1 MRNKHLLPLSLVATV
16 ALTVMP
22 NTGLANNMANDGTN
36 VNEANNYTQLNNNA
50 HLQQR
55 KDSVVEKGSDRGIM
69 LNAKSTTEPRQVE
82 IGLPMNYTAVM
93 FNGLPSVFYFWPN
106 TTSNHWRGEQLLAG
120 QGLQNISTTAIKFG
134 EIGYGVDSYME
145 RGGEKFKGKLKY
157 QTNIYG
163 AQNFDLNLSGKLAK
177 KTYFTLSA
185 YQNFDPGSMDLKFTN
200 FIDRAQFYTAGLTH
214 LFNNDRG
221 RISVFY
227 KYNVTHPLT
236 SLANY
241 APFTYDGDGKVS
253 ELKGFRMGRD
263 SYLPVDGMMQYRDVK
278 TGELV
283 TDNLYDIIKTRT
295 HEGTALLDYDFGN
308 NLTLA
313 VKAKFS
319 HSKGHSG
326 DQLTMGF
333 YEDADATYADNGEQF
348 HGTIQRRLSQ
358 INAFC
363 VKDAMLIAELQK
375 KTANHNWAFG
385 VNELYSNIDYAR
397 STTQYYHEVAPN
409 PRKLIYNGQEYA
421 NLNGSSEYDKGFEN
435 KLAAYVTDTWRVS
448 PSFRMGYG
456 ARLELF
462 NIGVDY
468 IGDSRFT
475 DFYIGAKYN
484 DADGN
489 QKTVA
494 TTHHTNTGLNYAVSV
509 SPTYNITHNFGL
521 TGEINFLQ
529 QYRHLEAYSGKTLP
543 YYNHRPF
550 ILGRAGIFYNSK
562 FVNLV
567 SAFTYARRTNDYS
580 RLTVM
585 SENPNEDPV
594 MVGASSGIQT
604 MGWTTDAMFTP
615 FKGFKFHAMFTY
627 QNPKYTGYKFE
638 AFNKTYDFS
647 DKIVTKQSKIIIEL
661 DPNYT
666 YDRFNIWAS
675 FRYYSKQYANVG
687 NSVYFNGRW
696 ETFAGAS
703 YKANKMLTFNV
714 NVVNFLNQRGAQGT
728 IPGSEL
734 ITDGSQYAGTVMAGN
749 YIRPFTVEFGAKLNF

>member
-1 MRNKHLLPLSLVATV
+1 MKHNKLLLPTFLVA
-16 ALTVMP
+16 AS
-22 NTGLANNMANDGTN
+22 LATTLPVHADTLLKAYAAVEDSTKTEGNDHG
-36 VNEANNYTQLNNNA
+36 V
-50 HLQQR
+50 
-55 KDSVVEKGSDRGIM
+55 M
-69 LNAKSTTEPRQVE
+69 LNAKDATEPRQVE
-82 IGLPMNYTAVM
+82 IGLPMSYTAV
-93 FNGLPSVFYFWPN
+93 SVDGVPAVYYYWPN

-145 RGGEKFKGKLKY
+145 RGGEKFKGKVKY
-157 QTNIYG
+157 QTNTYG
-163 AQNFDLNLSGKLAK
+163 AQNFDMNLSGKLAK
-177 KTYFTLSA
+177 KTYFTLST

-200 FIDRAQFYTAGLTH
+200 YIDRAQFYTAGLTR

-221 RISVFY
+221 RFSVFY

-236 SLANY
+236 TLANY

-253 ELKGFRMGRD
+253 ELNGFRMGRD
-263 SYLPVDGMMQYRDVK
+263 SYLPVDGTMQYRDVK

-283 TDNLYDIIKTRT
+283 TNNLYDIIKTRT
-295 HEGTALLDYDFGN
+295 HEATALLDYDFGN

-333 YEDADATYADNGEQF
+333 YEDADATYADNGDAF

-363 VKDAMLIAELQK
+363 VKDAMFIAELQK

-385 VNELYSNIDYAR
+385 INELYSNIDYAR

-409 PRKLIYNGQEYA
+409 PRKLVYNGKEYA

-435 KLAAYVTDTWRVS
+435 KLAAYVNDTWRVS
-448 PSFRMGYG
+448 RNFRMGYG

-468 IGDSRFT
+468 IGDGRFS
-475 DFYIGAKYN
+475 DFYIGANYS

-489 QKTVA
+489 SKTVG
-494 TTHHTNTGLNYAVSV
+494 TTHHTNTGLNYVVSV
-509 SPTYNITHNFGL
+509 SPTYNITSNFGL

-550 ILGRAGIFYNSK
+550 ILGRAGIFYNSS

-585 SENPNEDPV
+585 SDNPNEDPV
-594 MVGASSGIQT
+594 MVGASSGIET
-604 MGWTTDAMFTP
+604 MGWTTDAMFTL
-615 FKGFKFHAMFTY
+615 FKGFKFHAMLTL
-627 QNPKYTGYKFE
+627 QSPKYTGYKFE

-647 DKIVTKQSKIIIEL
+647 DKTVTKQSKMIIEL

-734 ITDGSQYAGTVMAGN
+734 ITDGSQYAGTIMAGN

>member
-1 MRNKHLLPLSLVATV
+1 MNRKKLLLPSLLAVASIFPTLSANADTLNKSVI
-16 ALTVMP
+16 ALEDT
-22 NTGLANNMANDGTN
+22 TKTASNDHG
-36 VNEANNYTQLNNNA
+36 V
-50 HLQQR
+50 
-55 KDSVVEKGSDRGIM
+55 M
-69 LNAKSTTEPRQVE
+69 LNAKDATEPRQVE
-82 IGLPMNYTAVM
+82 IGLPMSYTAVSVD
-93 FNGLPSVFYFWPN
+93 GLPAVYYYWPN
-106 TTSNHWRGEQLLAG
+106 TTSNHWRGEQLLAR
-120 QGLQNISTTAIKFG
+120 QGLQNIATTAIKFG

-157 QTNIYG
+157 QTNTFG
-163 AQNFDLNLSGKLAK
+163 AQNFDLNLSGKLVK
-177 KTYFTLSA
+177 KTYFTLST
-185 YQNFDPGSMDLKFTN
+185 YQNFDPGSMNLKFTN
-200 FIDRAQFYTAGLTH
+200 YIDRAQFYTAGLTH
-214 LFNNDRG
+214 LFNDDRG
-221 RISVFY
+221 RFSVFY
-227 KYNVTHPLT
+227 KYNETHPLT
-236 SLANY
+236 ALANY

-253 ELKGFRMGRD
+253 ELKNFRMGRD
-263 SYLPVDGMMQYRDVK
+263 SYLPVDGMMQYRNVK

-295 HEGTALLDYDFGN
+295 HEATALLDYDLGN
-308 NLTLA
+308 NLSLA
-313 VKAKFS
+313 VKGKFS

-333 YEDADATYADNGEQF
+333 YEDADATYADNGDAF

-363 VKDAMLIAELQK
+363 VKDAMLVAELQK
-375 KTANHNWAFG
+375 KTASHDWAFG
-385 VNELYSNIDYAR
+385 INELYSNIDYAR

-409 PRKLIYNGQEYA
+409 PRKLIYNGVEYA
-421 NLNGSSEYDKGFEN
+421 NLNGSTEYDKGFEN
-435 KLAAYVTDTWRVS
+435 KLAAYVNDTWRVS
-448 PSFRMGYG
+448 RNFRMGYG
-456 ARLELF
+456 ARVELF
-462 NIGVDY
+462 NLGVDY
-468 IGDSRFT
+468 ISDKRFGDFH
-475 DFYIGAKYN
+475 IGANYT
-484 DADGN
+484 DAEGN
-489 QKTVA
+489 KKTVGVS
-494 TTHHTNTGLNYAVSV
+494 HHTNTGLNYAVSV

-521 TGEINFLQ
+521 TGEINFLR
-529 QYRHLEAYSGKTLP
+529 QYRHLEAYSGTSLP
-543 YYNHRPF
+543 YYNNRPF
-550 ILGRAGIFYNSK
+550 ILGRAGIFFNSS

-594 MVGASSGIQT
+594 MVGASSGIET

-615 FKGFKFHAMFTY
+615 FKGFTFHAMVTL
-627 QNPKYTGYKFE
+627 QSPKYTGYKFE

-647 DKIVTKQSKIIIEL
+647 GKTVTKQSKLIVEL

-675 FRYYSKQYANVG
+675 FRYYGKQYANVG

-703 YKANKMLTFNV
+703 YKASKMLTFNV

-734 ITDGSQYAGTVMAGN
+734 ITDGSQYAGTIMAGN

>member
-1 MRNKHLLPLSLVATV
+1 MNRRKLLLPSLLAVASIFPTLSANADTLNKSVI
-16 ALTVMP
+16 ALEDT
-22 NTGLANNMANDGTN
+22 TKTASNDHG
-36 VNEANNYTQLNNNA
+36 V
-50 HLQQR
+50 
-55 KDSVVEKGSDRGIM
+55 M
-69 LNAKSTTEPRQVE
+69 LNAKDATEPRQVE
-82 IGLPMNYTAVM
+82 IGLPMSYTAVSVD
-93 FNGLPSVFYFWPN
+93 GLPAVYYYWPN
-106 TTSNHWRGEQLLAG
+106 TTSNHWRGEQLLAR
-120 QGLQNISTTAIKFG
+120 QGLQNIATTAIKFG

-157 QTNIYG
+157 QTNTFG

-177 KTYFTLSA
+177 KTYFTLST
-185 YQNFDPGSMDLKFTN
+185 YQNFDPGSMNLKFTN
-200 FIDRAQFYTAGLTH
+200 YIDRAQFYTAGLTH
-214 LFNNDRG
+214 LFNDDRG
-221 RISVFY
+221 RFSVFY
-227 KYNVTHPLT
+227 KYNETHPLT
-236 SLANY
+236 ALANY

-253 ELKGFRMGRD
+253 ELKNFRMGRD

-295 HEGTALLDYDFGN
+295 HEATALLDYDLGN
-308 NLTLA
+308 NLSLA
-313 VKAKFS
+313 VKGKFS

-333 YEDADATYADNGEQF
+333 YEDADATYADNGDAF

-363 VKDAMLIAELQK
+363 VKDALFVAELQK
-375 KTANHNWAFG
+375 KTASHDWAFG
-385 VNELYSNIDYAR
+385 INELYSNIDYAR

-409 PRKLIYNGQEYA
+409 PRKLIYNGVEYA
-421 NLNGSSEYDKGFEN
+421 NLNGSTEYDKGFEN
-435 KLAAYVTDTWRVS
+435 KLAAYVNDTWRIS
-448 PSFRMGYG
+448 RNFRMGYG
-456 ARLELF
+456 ARVELF
-462 NIGVDY
+462 NLGVDY
-468 IGDSRFT
+468 IGDKRFG
-475 DFYIGAKYN
+475 DFHIGANYT
-484 DADGN
+484 DAEGN
-489 QKTVA
+489 KKTVGVS
-494 TTHHTNTGLNYAVSV
+494 HHTNTGLNYAVSV

-521 TGEINFLQ
+521 TGEINFLR
-529 QYRHLEAYSGKTLP
+529 QYRHLEAYSGTSLP
-543 YYNHRPF
+543 YYNNRPF
-550 ILGRAGIFYNSK
+550 ILGRAGIFFNSS

-594 MVGASSGIQT
+594 MVGASSGIET

-615 FKGFKFHAMFTY
+615 FKGFTFHAMVTL
-627 QNPKYTGYKFE
+627 QSPKYTGYKFE

-647 DKIVTKQSKIIIEL
+647 GKTVTKQSKLIVEL

-666 YDRFNIWAS
+666 FDRFNIWAS
-675 FRYYSKQYANVG
+675 FRYYGKQYANVG

-703 YKANKMLTFNV
+703 YKASKMLTFNV

-734 ITDGSQYAGTVMAGN
+734 ITDGSQYAGTIMAGN

>member
-1 MRNKHLLPLSLVATV
+1 MKHNKLLLPTFLVA
-16 ALTVMP
+16 AS
-22 NTGLANNMANDGTN
+22 LATTLPVHADTLLKAYAAVEDSTKTEGNDHG
-36 VNEANNYTQLNNNA
+36 V
-50 HLQQR
+50 
-55 KDSVVEKGSDRGIM
+55 M
-69 LNAKSTTEPRQVE
+69 LNAKDATEPRQVE
-82 IGLPMNYTAVM
+82 IGLPMSYTAV
-93 FNGLPSVFYFWPN
+93 SVDGVPAVYYYWPN

-145 RGGEKFKGKLKY
+145 RGGEKFKGKVKY
-157 QTNIYG
+157 QTNTYG
-163 AQNFDLNLSGKLAK
+163 AQNFDMNLSGKLAK
-177 KTYFTLSA
+177 KTYFTLST

-200 FIDRAQFYTAGLTH
+200 YIDRAQFYTAGLTR

-221 RISVFY
+221 RFSVFY

-236 SLANY
+236 TLANY
-241 APFTYDGDGKVS
+241 APFTYDGNGKVS
-253 ELKGFRMGRD
+253 ELNGFRMGRD
-263 SYLPVDGMMQYRDVK
+263 SYLPVDGTMQYRDVK

-283 TDNLYDIIKTRT
+283 TNNLYDIIKTRT
-295 HEGTALLDYDFGN
+295 HEATALLDYDFGN

-333 YEDADATYADNGEQF
+333 YEDADATYADNGDAF

-363 VKDAMLIAELQK
+363 VKDAMFIAELQK

-385 VNELYSNIDYAR
+385 INELYSNIDYAR

-409 PRKLIYNGQEYA
+409 PRKLVYNGKEYA

-435 KLAAYVTDTWRVS
+435 KLAAYVNDTWRVS
-448 PSFRMGYG
+448 RNFRMGYG

-468 IGDSRFT
+468 IGDGRFS
-475 DFYIGAKYN
+475 DFYIGANYS

-489 QKTVA
+489 SKTVG
-494 TTHHTNTGLNYAVSV
+494 TTHHTNTGLNYVVSV
-509 SPTYNITHNFGL
+509 SPTYNITSNFGL

-550 ILGRAGIFYNSK
+550 ILGRAGIFYNSS

-585 SENPNEDPV
+585 SDNPNEDPV
-594 MVGASSGIQT
+594 MVGASSGIET

-615 FKGFKFHAMFTY
+615 FKGFKFHAMLTL
-627 QNPKYTGYKFE
+627 QSPKYTGYKFE

-647 DKIVTKQSKIIIEL
+647 DKTVTKQSKMIIEL

-734 ITDGSQYAGTVMAGN
+734 ITDGSQYAGTIMAGN

>member
-1 MRNKHLLPLSLVATV
+1 MNRRKLLLPSLLAVVSIFPTLSANADTLNKSVI
-16 ALTVMP
+16 ALEDT
-22 NTGLANNMANDGTN
+22 TKTASNDHG
-36 VNEANNYTQLNNNA
+36 V
-50 HLQQR
+50 
-55 KDSVVEKGSDRGIM
+55 M
-69 LNAKSTTEPRQVE
+69 LNAKDATEPRQVE
-82 IGLPMNYTAVM
+82 IGLPMSYTAVSVD
-93 FNGLPSVFYFWPN
+93 GLPAVYYYWPN
-106 TTSNHWRGEQLLAG
+106 TTSNHWRGEQLLAR
-120 QGLQNISTTAIKFG
+120 QGLQNIATTAIKFG

-157 QTNIYG
+157 QTNTFG

-177 KTYFTLSA
+177 KTYFTLST
-185 YQNFDPGSMDLKFTN
+185 YQNFDPGSMNLKFTN
-200 FIDRAQFYTAGLTH
+200 YIDRAQFYTAGLTH
-214 LFNNDRG
+214 LFNDDRG
-221 RISVFY
+221 RFSVFY
-227 KYNVTHPLT
+227 KYNETHPLT
-236 SLANY
+236 ALANY

-253 ELKGFRMGRD
+253 ELKNFRMGRD
-263 SYLPVDGMMQYRDVK
+263 SYLPVDGMMQYRNVK

-295 HEGTALLDYDFGN
+295 HEATALLDYDLGN
-308 NLTLA
+308 NLSLA
-313 VKAKFS
+313 VKGKFS

-333 YEDADATYADNGEQF
+333 YEDADATYADNGDAF

-363 VKDAMLIAELQK
+363 VKDAMLVAELQK
-375 KTANHNWAFG
+375 KTASHDWAFG
-385 VNELYSNIDYAR
+385 INELYSNIDYAR

-409 PRKLIYNGQEYA
+409 PRKLIYNGVEYA

-435 KLAAYVTDTWRVS
+435 KLAAYVNDTWRVS
-448 PSFRMGYG
+448 RNFRMGYG
-456 ARLELF
+456 ARVELF
-462 NIGVDY
+462 NLGVDY
-468 IGDSRFT
+468 ISDKRFGDFH
-475 DFYIGAKYN
+475 IGANYT
-484 DADGN
+484 DAEGN
-489 QKTVA
+489 KKTVGVS
-494 TTHHTNTGLNYAVSV
+494 HHTNTGLNYAVSV

-521 TGEINFLQ
+521 TGEINFLR
-529 QYRHLEAYSGKTLP
+529 QYRHLEAYSGTSLP
-543 YYNHRPF
+543 YYNNRPF
-550 ILGRAGIFYNSK
+550 ILGRAGIFFNSS

-594 MVGASSGIQT
+594 MVGASSGIET

-615 FKGFKFHAMFTY
+615 FKGFTFHAMVTL
-627 QNPKYTGYKFE
+627 QSPKYTGYKFE

-647 DKIVTKQSKIIIEL
+647 GKTVTKQSKLIVEL

-675 FRYYSKQYANVG
+675 FRYYGKQYANVG

-703 YKANKMLTFNV
+703 YKASKMLTFNV

-734 ITDGSQYAGTVMAGN
+734 ITDGSQYAGTIMAGN

>member
-1 MRNKHLLPLSLVATV
+1 MNRKKLLLPSLLAVASIFPTLSANADTLNKSVI
-16 ALTVMP
+16 ALEDT
-22 NTGLANNMANDGTN
+22 TKTASNDHG
-36 VNEANNYTQLNNNA
+36 V
-50 HLQQR
+50 
-55 KDSVVEKGSDRGIM
+55 M
-69 LNAKSTTEPRQVE
+69 LNAKDATEPRQVE
-82 IGLPMNYTAVM
+82 IGLPMSYTAVSVD
-93 FNGLPSVFYFWPN
+93 GLPAVYYYWPN
-106 TTSNHWRGEQLLAG
+106 TTSNHWRGEQLLAR
-120 QGLQNISTTAIKFG
+120 QGLQNIATTAIKFG

-157 QTNIYG
+157 QTNTFG

-177 KTYFTLSA
+177 KTYFTLST
-185 YQNFDPGSMDLKFTN
+185 YQNFDPGSMNLKFTN
-200 FIDRAQFYTAGLTH
+200 YIDRAQFYTAGLTH
-214 LFNNDRG
+214 LFNDDRG
-221 RISVFY
+221 RFSVFY
-227 KYNVTHPLT
+227 KYNETHPLT
-236 SLANY
+236 ALANY

-253 ELKGFRMGRD
+253 ELKNFRMGRD

-278 TGELV
+278 TGKLV

-295 HEGTALLDYDFGN
+295 HEATALLDYDLGN
-308 NLTLA
+308 NLSLA
-313 VKAKFS
+313 VKGKFS

-333 YEDADATYADNGEQF
+333 YEDADATYADNGDAF

-358 INAFC
+358 VNAFC
-363 VKDAMLIAELQK
+363 VKDALFVAELQK
-375 KTANHNWAFG
+375 KTASHDWAFG
-385 VNELYSNIDYAR
+385 INELYSNIDYAR

-409 PRKLIYNGQEYA
+409 PRKLIYNGVEYA
-421 NLNGSSEYDKGFEN
+421 NLNGSTEYDKGFEN
-435 KLAAYVTDTWRVS
+435 KLAAYVNDTWRIS
-448 PSFRMGYG
+448 RNFRMGYG
-456 ARLELF
+456 ARVELF
-462 NIGVDY
+462 NLGVDY
-468 IGDSRFT
+468 IGDKRFG
-475 DFYIGAKYN
+475 DFHIGANYT
-484 DADGN
+484 DAEGN
-489 QKTVA
+489 KKTVGI
-494 TTHHTNTGLNYAVSV
+494 THHTNTGLNYAVSV
-509 SPTYNITHNFGL
+509 SPTYNITHNFGI
-521 TGEINFLQ
+521 TGEINFLR
-529 QYRHLEAYSGKTLP
+529 QYRHLEAYSGTSLP
-543 YYNHRPF
+543 YYNNRPF
-550 ILGRAGIFYNSK
+550 ILGRAGIFFNSS

-594 MVGASSGIQT
+594 MVGASSGIET

-615 FKGFKFHAMFTY
+615 FKGFTFHAMVTL
-627 QNPKYTGYKFE
+627 QSPKYTGYKFE

-647 DKIVTKQSKIIIEL
+647 GKTVTKQSKLIVEL

-675 FRYYSKQYANVG
+675 FRYYGKQYANVG

-703 YKANKMLTFNV
+703 YKASKMLTFNV

-734 ITDGSQYAGTVMAGN
+734 ITDGSQYAGTIMAGN

>member
-1 MRNKHLLPLSLVATV
+1 MKHNKLLLPTFLVA
-16 ALTVMP
+16 AS
-22 NTGLANNMANDGTN
+22 LATTLPVHADTLLKAYAAVEDSTKTEGNDHG
-36 VNEANNYTQLNNNA
+36 V
-50 HLQQR
+50 
-55 KDSVVEKGSDRGIM
+55 M
-69 LNAKSTTEPRQVE
+69 LNAKDATEPRQVE
-82 IGLPMNYTAVM
+82 IGLPMSYTAV
-93 FNGLPSVFYFWPN
+93 SVDGVPAVYYYWPN

-145 RGGEKFKGKLKY
+145 RGGEKFKGKVKY
-157 QTNIYG
+157 QTNTYG
-163 AQNFDLNLSGKLAK
+163 AQNFDMNLSGKLAK
-177 KTYFTLSA
+177 KTYFTLST

-200 FIDRAQFYTAGLTH
+200 YIDRAQFYTAGLTR

-221 RISVFY
+221 RFSVFY

-236 SLANY
+236 TLANY

-263 SYLPVDGMMQYRDVK
+263 SYLPVDGTMQYRDVK

-283 TDNLYDIIKTRT
+283 TNNLYDIIKTRT
-295 HEGTALLDYDFGN
+295 HEATALLDYDFGN

-333 YEDADATYADNGEQF
+333 YEDADATYADNGDAF

-358 INAFC
+358 VNAFC
-363 VKDAMLIAELQK
+363 VKDAMFIAELQK

-385 VNELYSNIDYAR
+385 INELYSNIDYAR

-409 PRKLIYNGQEYA
+409 PRKLVYNGKEYA

-435 KLAAYVTDTWRVS
+435 KLAAYVNDTWRVS
-448 PSFRMGYG
+448 RNFRMGYG

-468 IGDSRFT
+468 IGDGRFS
-475 DFYIGAKYN
+475 DFYIGANYS

-489 QKTVA
+489 SKTVG
-494 TTHHTNTGLNYAVSV
+494 TTHHTNTGLNYVVSV
-509 SPTYNITHNFGL
+509 SPTYNITSNFGL

-550 ILGRAGIFYNSK
+550 ILGRAGIFYNSS

-585 SENPNEDPV
+585 SDNPNEDPV
-594 MVGASSGIQT
+594 MVGASSGIET

-615 FKGFKFHAMFTY
+615 FKGFKFHAMLTL
-627 QNPKYTGYKFE
+627 QSPKYTGYKFE

-647 DKIVTKQSKIIIEL
+647 DKTVTKQSKMIIEL

-734 ITDGSQYAGTVMAGN
+734 ITDGSQYAGTIMAGN

>member
-1 MRNKHLLPLSLVATV
+1 MNRKKLLLPSLLAVASIFPTLSANADTLNKSVI
-16 ALTVMP
+16 ALEDT
-22 NTGLANNMANDGTN
+22 TKTASNDHG
-36 VNEANNYTQLNNNA
+36 V
-50 HLQQR
+50 
-55 KDSVVEKGSDRGIM
+55 M
-69 LNAKSTTEPRQVE
+69 LNAKDATEPRQVE
-82 IGLPMNYTAVM
+82 IGLPMSYTAVSVD
-93 FNGLPSVFYFWPN
+93 GLPAVYYYWPN
-106 TTSNHWRGEQLLAG
+106 TTSNHWRGEQLLAR
-120 QGLQNISTTAIKFG
+120 QGLQNIATTAIKFG

-157 QTNIYG
+157 QTNTFG

-177 KTYFTLSA
+177 KTYFTLST
-185 YQNFDPGSMDLKFTN
+185 YQNFDPGSMNLKFTN

-214 LFNNDRG
+214 LFNDDRG
-221 RISVFY
+221 RFSVFY
-227 KYNVTHPLT
+227 KYNETHPLT
-236 SLANY
+236 ALANY

-253 ELKGFRMGRD
+253 ELKNFRMGRD

-278 TGELV
+278 TGKLV

-295 HEGTALLDYDFGN
+295 HEATALLDYDLGN
-308 NLTLA
+308 NLSLA
-313 VKAKFS
+313 VKGKFS

-333 YEDADATYADNGEQF
+333 YEDADATYADNGDAF

-363 VKDAMLIAELQK
+363 VKDALFVAELQK
-375 KTANHNWAFG
+375 KTASHDWAFG
-385 VNELYSNIDYAR
+385 INELYSNIDYAR

-409 PRKLIYNGQEYA
+409 PRKLIYNGAEYA
-421 NLNGSSEYDKGFEN
+421 NLNGSTEYDKGFEN
-435 KLAAYVTDTWRVS
+435 KLAAYVNDTWRVS
-448 PSFRMGYG
+448 RNFRMGYG
-456 ARLELF
+456 ARVELF
-462 NIGVDY
+462 NLGVDY
-468 IGDSRFT
+468 IGDKRFS
-475 DFYIGAKYN
+475 DFHIGANYT
-484 DADGN
+484 DAEGN
-489 QKTVA
+489 KKTVGI
-494 TTHHTNTGLNYAVSV
+494 THHTNTGLNYAVSV

-521 TGEINFLQ
+521 TGEINFLR
-529 QYRHLEAYSGKTLP
+529 QYRHLEAYSGTSLP
-543 YYNHRPF
+543 YYNNRPF
-550 ILGRAGIFYNSK
+550 ILGRAGIFFNSS

-594 MVGASSGIQT
+594 MVGASSGIET

-615 FKGFKFHAMFTY
+615 FKGFTFHAMVTL
-627 QNPKYTGYKFE
+627 QSPKYTGYKFE

-647 DKIVTKQSKIIIEL
+647 GKTVTKQSKLIVEL

-675 FRYYSKQYANVG
+675 FRYYGKQYANVG

-703 YKANKMLTFNV
+703 YKASKMLTFNV

-734 ITDGSQYAGTVMAGN
+734 ITDGSQYAGTIMAGN

>member
-1 MRNKHLLPLSLVATV
+1 MNRKKLLLPSLLAVASIFPTLSANADTLNKSVI
-16 ALTVMP
+16 ALEDT
-22 NTGLANNMANDGTN
+22 TKTASNDHG
-36 VNEANNYTQLNNNA
+36 V
-50 HLQQR
+50 
-55 KDSVVEKGSDRGIM
+55 M
-69 LNAKSTTEPRQVE
+69 LNAKDATEPRQVE
-82 IGLPMNYTAVM
+82 IGLPMSYTAVSVD
-93 FNGLPSVFYFWPN
+93 GLPAVYYYWPN
-106 TTSNHWRGEQLLAG
+106 TTSNHWRGEQLLAR
-120 QGLQNISTTAIKFG
+120 QGLQNIATTAIKFG

-145 RGGEKFKGKLKY
+145 RGGEQFKGKLKY
-157 QTNIYG
+157 QTNTFG

-177 KTYFTLSA
+177 KTYFTLST
-185 YQNFDPGSMDLKFTN
+185 YQNFDPGSMNLKFTN
-200 FIDRAQFYTAGLTH
+200 YIDRAQFYTAGLTH
-214 LFNNDRG
+214 LFNDDRG
-221 RISVFY
+221 RFSVFY
-227 KYNVTHPLT
+227 KYNETHPLT
-236 SLANY
+236 ALANY

-253 ELKGFRMGRD
+253 ELKNFRMGRD

-278 TGELV
+278 TDKLV

-295 HEGTALLDYDFGN
+295 HEATALLDYDLGN
-308 NLTLA
+308 NLSLA
-313 VKAKFS
+313 VKGKFS

-333 YEDADATYADNGEQF
+333 YEDADATYADNGDAF

-363 VKDAMLIAELQK
+363 VKDAMLVAELQK
-375 KTANHNWAFG
+375 KTASHDWAFG
-385 VNELYSNIDYAR
+385 INELYSNIDYAR

-409 PRKLIYNGQEYA
+409 PRKLIYNGAEYA
-421 NLNGSSEYDKGFEN
+421 NLNGSTEYDKGFEN
-435 KLAAYVTDTWRVS
+435 KLAAYVNDTWRVS
-448 PSFRMGYG
+448 RNFRMGYG
-456 ARLELF
+456 ARVELF
-462 NIGVDY
+462 NLGVDY
-468 IGDSRFT
+468 IGDKRFG
-475 DFYIGAKYN
+475 DFHIGANYT
-484 DADGN
+484 DAEGN
-489 QKTVA
+489 KKTVGVS
-494 TTHHTNTGLNYAVSV
+494 HHTNTGLNYAVSV

-521 TGEINFLQ
+521 TGEINFLR
-529 QYRHLEAYSGKTLP
+529 QYRHLEAYSGTSLP
-543 YYNHRPF
+543 YYNNRPF
-550 ILGRAGIFYNSK
+550 ILGRAGIFFNSS

-594 MVGASSGIQT
+594 MVGASSGIET

-615 FKGFKFHAMFTY
+615 FKGFTFHAMVTL
-627 QNPKYTGYKFE
+627 QSPKYTGYKFE

-647 DKIVTKQSKIIIEL
+647 GKTVTKQSKLIVEL

-675 FRYYSKQYANVG
+675 FRYYGKQYANVG

-703 YKANKMLTFNV
+703 YKASKMLTFNV

-734 ITDGSQYAGTVMAGN
+734 ITDGSQYAGTIMAGN

>member
-1 MRNKHLLPLSLVATV
+1 MNRRKLLLPSLLAVASIFPTLSANADTLNKSVI
-16 ALTVMP
+16 ALEDT
-22 NTGLANNMANDGTN
+22 TKTASNDHG
-36 VNEANNYTQLNNNA
+36 V
-50 HLQQR
+50 
-55 KDSVVEKGSDRGIM
+55 M
-69 LNAKSTTEPRQVE
+69 LNAKDATEPRQVE
-82 IGLPMNYTAVM
+82 IGLPMSYTAVSVD
-93 FNGLPSVFYFWPN
+93 GLPAVYYYWPN
-106 TTSNHWRGEQLLAG
+106 TTSNHWRGEQLLAR
-120 QGLQNISTTAIKFG
+120 QGLQNIATTAIKFG

-157 QTNIYG
+157 QTNTFG

-177 KTYFTLSA
+177 KTYFTLST
-185 YQNFDPGSMDLKFTN
+185 YQNFDPGSMNLKFTN
-200 FIDRAQFYTAGLTH
+200 YIDRAQFYTAGLTH
-214 LFNNDRG
+214 LFNDDRG
-221 RISVFY
+221 RFSVFY
-227 KYNVTHPLT
+227 KYNETHPLT
-236 SLANY
+236 ALANY

-253 ELKGFRMGRD
+253 ELKNFRMGRD

-278 TGELV
+278 TGKLV

-295 HEGTALLDYDFGN
+295 HEATALLDYDLGN
-308 NLTLA
+308 NLSLA
-313 VKAKFS
+313 VKGKFS

-333 YEDADATYADNGEQF
+333 YEDADATYADNGDAF

-363 VKDAMLIAELQK
+363 VKDAMLVAELQK
-375 KTANHNWAFG
+375 KTASHDWAFG
-385 VNELYSNIDYAR
+385 INELYSNIDYAR

-409 PRKLIYNGQEYA
+409 PRKLIYNGAEYA

-435 KLAAYVTDTWRVS
+435 KLAAYVNDTWRVS
-448 PSFRMGYG
+448 RNFRMGYG
-456 ARLELF
+456 ARVELF
-462 NIGVDY
+462 NLGVDY
-468 IGDSRFT
+468 IGDKRFS
-475 DFYIGAKYN
+475 DFHIGANYT
-484 DADGN
+484 DAEGTK
-489 QKTVA
+489 KTVGVS
-494 TTHHTNTGLNYAVSV
+494 HHTNTGLNYAVSV

-521 TGEINFLQ
+521 TGEINFLR
-529 QYRHLEAYSGKTLP
+529 QYRHLEAYSGTSLP
-543 YYNHRPF
+543 YYNNRPF
-550 ILGRAGIFYNSK
+550 ILGRAGVFFNSS

-594 MVGASSGIQT
+594 MVGASSGIET

-615 FKGFKFHAMFTY
+615 FKGFTFHAMVTL
-627 QNPKYTGYKFE
+627 QSPKYTGYKFE

-647 DKIVTKQSKIIIEL
+647 GKTVTKQSKLIVEL

-675 FRYYSKQYANVG
+675 FRYYGKQYANVG

-703 YKANKMLTFNV
+703 YKASKMLTFNV

-734 ITDGSQYAGTVMAGN
+734 ITDGSQYAGTIMAGN

>member
-1 MRNKHLLPLSLVATV
+1 MNRRKLLLPSLLAVASIFPTLSANADTLNKSVI
-16 ALTVMP
+16 ALEDT
-22 NTGLANNMANDGTN
+22 TKTASNDHG
-36 VNEANNYTQLNNNA
+36 V
-50 HLQQR
+50 
-55 KDSVVEKGSDRGIM
+55 M
-69 LNAKSTTEPRQVE
+69 LNAKDATEPRQVE
-82 IGLPMNYTAVM
+82 IGLPMSYTAVSVD
-93 FNGLPSVFYFWPN
+93 GLPAVYYYWPN
-106 TTSNHWRGEQLLAG
+106 TTSNHWRGEQLLAR
-120 QGLQNISTTAIKFG
+120 QGLQNIATTAIKFG

-157 QTNIYG
+157 QTNTFG

-177 KTYFTLSA
+177 KTYFTLST
-185 YQNFDPGSMDLKFTN
+185 YQNFDPGSMNLKFTN
-200 FIDRAQFYTAGLTH
+200 YIDRAQFYTAGLTH
-214 LFNNDRG
+214 LFNDDRG
-221 RISVFY
+221 RFSVFY
-227 KYNVTHPLT
+227 KYNETHPLT
-236 SLANY
+236 ALANY

-253 ELKGFRMGRD
+253 ELKNFRMGRD

-278 TGELV
+278 TGKLV

-295 HEGTALLDYDFGN
+295 HEATALLDYDLGN
-308 NLTLA
+308 NLSLA
-313 VKAKFS
+313 VKGKFS

-333 YEDADATYADNGEQF
+333 YEDADATYADNGDAF

-363 VKDAMLIAELQK
+363 VKDALFVAELQK
-375 KTANHNWAFG
+375 KTASHDWAFG
-385 VNELYSNIDYAR
+385 INELYSNIDYAR

-409 PRKLIYNGQEYA
+409 PRKLIYNGVEYA

-435 KLAAYVTDTWRVS
+435 KLAAYVNDTWRVS
-448 PSFRMGYG
+448 RNFRMGYG
-456 ARLELF
+456 ARVELF
-462 NIGVDY
+462 NLGVDY
-468 IGDSRFT
+468 IGDKRFS
-475 DFYIGAKYN
+475 DFHIGANYT
-484 DADGN
+484 DAEGN
-489 QKTVA
+489 KKTVGI
-494 TTHHTNTGLNYAVSV
+494 THHTNTGLNYAVSV

-521 TGEINFLQ
+521 TGEINFLR
-529 QYRHLEAYSGKTLP
+529 QYRHLEAYSGTSLP
-543 YYNHRPF
+543 YYNNRPF
-550 ILGRAGIFYNSK
+550 ILGRAGIFFNSS

-594 MVGASSGIQT
+594 MVGASSGIET

-615 FKGFKFHAMFTY
+615 FKGFTFHAMVTL
-627 QNPKYTGYKFE
+627 QSPKYTGYKFE

-647 DKIVTKQSKIIIEL
+647 GKTVTKQSKLIVEL

-666 YDRFNIWAS
+666 FDRFNIWAS
-675 FRYYSKQYANVG
+675 FRYYGKQYANVG

-703 YKANKMLTFNV
+703 YKASKMLTFNV

-734 ITDGSQYAGTVMAGN
+734 ITDGSQYAGTIMAGN

>member
-1 MRNKHLLPLSLVATV
+1 MKHNKLLLPTFLVA
-16 ALTVMP
+16 AS
-22 NTGLANNMANDGTN
+22 LATTLPVHADTLLKAYAAVEDSTKTEGNDHG
-36 VNEANNYTQLNNNA
+36 V
-50 HLQQR
+50 
-55 KDSVVEKGSDRGIM
+55 M
-69 LNAKSTTEPRQVE
+69 LNAKDATEPRQVE
-82 IGLPMNYTAVM
+82 IGLPMSYTAV
-93 FNGLPSVFYFWPN
+93 SVDGVPAVYYYWPN

-145 RGGEKFKGKLKY
+145 RGGEKFKGKVKY
-157 QTNIYG
+157 QTNTYG
-163 AQNFDLNLSGKLAK
+163 AQNFDMNLSGKLAK
-177 KTYFTLSA
+177 KTYFTLST

-200 FIDRAQFYTAGLTH
+200 YIDRAQFYTAGLTR

-221 RISVFY
+221 RFSVFY

-236 SLANY
+236 TLANY

-263 SYLPVDGMMQYRDVK
+263 SYLPVDGTMQYRDVK

-283 TDNLYDIIKTRT
+283 TNNLYDIIKTRT
-295 HEGTALLDYDFGN
+295 HEATALLDYDFGN

-333 YEDADATYADNGEQF
+333 YEDADATYADNGDAF

-363 VKDAMLIAELQK
+363 VKDAMFIAELQK

-385 VNELYSNIDYAR
+385 INELYSNIDYVR

-409 PRKLIYNGQEYA
+409 PRKLVYNGKEYA

-435 KLAAYVTDTWRVS
+435 KLAAYVNDTWRVS
-448 PSFRMGYG
+448 RNFRMGYG

-468 IGDSRFT
+468 IGDGRFS
-475 DFYIGAKYN
+475 DFYIGANYS

-489 QKTVA
+489 SKTVG
-494 TTHHTNTGLNYAVSV
+494 TTHHTNTGLNYVVSV
-509 SPTYNITHNFGL
+509 SPTYNITSNFGL

-543 YYNHRPF
+543 YYDHRPF
-550 ILGRAGIFYNSK
+550 ILGRAGIFYNSS

-585 SENPNEDPV
+585 SDNPNEDPV
-594 MVGASSGIQT
+594 MVGASSGIET

-615 FKGFKFHAMFTY
+615 FKGFKFHAMLTL
-627 QNPKYTGYKFE
+627 QSPKYTGYKFE

-647 DKIVTKQSKIIIEL
+647 DKTVTKQSKMIIEL

-675 FRYYSKQYANVG
+675 FRYYSEQYANVG

-734 ITDGSQYAGTVMAGN
+734 ITDGSQYAGTIMAGN

>member
-1 MRNKHLLPLSLVATV
+1 MNRRKLLLPSLLAVASIFPTLSANADTLNKSVI
-16 ALTVMP
+16 ALEDT
-22 NTGLANNMANDGTN
+22 TKTASNDHG
-36 VNEANNYTQLNNNA
+36 V
-50 HLQQR
+50 
-55 KDSVVEKGSDRGIM
+55 M
-69 LNAKSTTEPRQVE
+69 LNAKDATEPRQVE
-82 IGLPMNYTAVM
+82 IGLPMSYTAVSVD
-93 FNGLPSVFYFWPN
+93 GLPAVYYYWPN
-106 TTSNHWRGEQLLAG
+106 TTSNHWRGEQLLAR
-120 QGLQNISTTAIKFG
+120 QGLQNIATTAIKFG

-157 QTNIYG
+157 QTNTFG

-177 KTYFTLSA
+177 KTYFTLST
-185 YQNFDPGSMDLKFTN
+185 YQNFDPGSTNLKFTN
-200 FIDRAQFYTAGLTH
+200 YIDRAQFYTAGLTH
-214 LFNNDRG
+214 LFNDDRG
-221 RISVFY
+221 RFSVFY
-227 KYNVTHPLT
+227 KYNETHPLT
-236 SLANY
+236 ALANY

-253 ELKGFRMGRD
+253 ELKNFRMGRD
-263 SYLPVDGMMQYRDVK
+263 SYLPVDGMMQYRNVK
-278 TGELV
+278 TGKLV

-295 HEGTALLDYDFGN
+295 HEATALLDYDLGN
-308 NLTLA
+308 NLSLA
-313 VKAKFS
+313 VKGKFS

-333 YEDADATYADNGEQF
+333 YEDADATYADNGDAF

-363 VKDAMLIAELQK
+363 VKDAMLVAELQK
-375 KTANHNWAFG
+375 KTASHDWAFG
-385 VNELYSNIDYAR
+385 INELYSNIDYAR

-409 PRKLIYNGQEYA
+409 PRKLIYNGAEYA

-435 KLAAYVTDTWRVS
+435 KLAAYVNDTWRVS
-448 PSFRMGYG
+448 RNFRMGYG
-456 ARLELF
+456 ARVELF
-462 NIGVDY
+462 NLGVDY
-468 IGDSRFT
+468 IGDKRFG
-475 DFYIGAKYN
+475 DFHIGANYT
-484 DADGN
+484 DAEGN
-489 QKTVA
+489 KKTVGI
-494 TTHHTNTGLNYAVSV
+494 THHTNTGLNYAVSV

-521 TGEINFLQ
+521 TGEINFLR
-529 QYRHLEAYSGKTLP
+529 QYRHLEAYSGTSLP
-543 YYNHRPF
+543 YYNNRPF
-550 ILGRAGIFYNSK
+550 ILGRAGIFFNSS

-594 MVGASSGIQT
+594 MVGASSGIET

-615 FKGFKFHAMFTY
+615 FKGFTFHAMVTL
-627 QNPKYTGYKFE
+627 QSPKYTGYKFE

-647 DKIVTKQSKIIIEL
+647 GKTVTKQSKLIVEL

-675 FRYYSKQYANVG
+675 FRYYGKQYANVG

-703 YKANKMLTFNV
+703 YKASKMLTFNV

-734 ITDGSQYAGTVMAGN
+734 ITDGSQYAGTIMAGN

>member
-1 MRNKHLLPLSLVATV
+1 MNRKKLLLPSLLAVASIFPTLSANADTLNKSVI
-16 ALTVMP
+16 ALEDT
-22 NTGLANNMANDGTN
+22 TKTASNDHG
-36 VNEANNYTQLNNNA
+36 V
-50 HLQQR
+50 
-55 KDSVVEKGSDRGIM
+55 M
-69 LNAKSTTEPRQVE
+69 LNAKDATEPRQVE
-82 IGLPMNYTAVM
+82 IGLPMSYTAVSVD
-93 FNGLPSVFYFWPN
+93 GLPAVYYYWPN
-106 TTSNHWRGEQLLAG
+106 TTSNHWRGEQLLAR
-120 QGLQNISTTAIKFG
+120 QGLQNIATTAIKFG

-157 QTNIYG
+157 QTNTFG

-177 KTYFTLSA
+177 KTYFTLST
-185 YQNFDPGSMDLKFTN
+185 YQNFDPGSMNLKFTN
-200 FIDRAQFYTAGLTH
+200 YIDRAQFYTAGLTH
-214 LFNNDRG
+214 LFNDDRG
-221 RISVFY
+221 RFSVFY
-227 KYNVTHPLT
+227 KYNETHPLT
-236 SLANY
+236 ALANY

-253 ELKGFRMGRD
+253 ELKNFRMGRD

-295 HEGTALLDYDFGN
+295 HEATALLDYDLGN
-308 NLTLA
+308 NLSLA
-313 VKAKFS
+313 VKGKFS

-333 YEDADATYADNGEQF
+333 YEDADATYADNGDAF

-363 VKDAMLIAELQK
+363 VKDALFVAELQK
-375 KTANHNWAFG
+375 KTASHDWAFG
-385 VNELYSNIDYAR
+385 INELYSNIDYAR

-409 PRKLIYNGQEYA
+409 PRKLIYNGVEYA
-421 NLNGSSEYDKGFEN
+421 NLNGSTEYDKGFEN
-435 KLAAYVTDTWRVS
+435 KLAAYVNDTWRVS
-448 PSFRMGYG
+448 RNFRMGYG
-456 ARLELF
+456 ARVELF
-462 NIGVDY
+462 NLGVDY
-468 IGDSRFT
+468 IGDKRFS
-475 DFYIGAKYN
+475 DFHIGANYT
-484 DADGN
+484 DAEGN
-489 QKTVA
+489 KKTVGI
-494 TTHHTNTGLNYAVSV
+494 THHTHTGLNYAVSV

-521 TGEINFLQ
+521 TGEINFLR
-529 QYRHLEAYSGKTLP
+529 QYRHLEAYSGTSLP
-543 YYNHRPF
+543 YYNNRPF
-550 ILGRAGIFYNSK
+550 ILGRAGIFFNSS

-594 MVGASSGIQT
+594 MVGASSGIET

-615 FKGFKFHAMFTY
+615 FKGFTFHAMVTL
-627 QNPKYTGYKFE
+627 QSPKYTGYKFE

-647 DKIVTKQSKIIIEL
+647 GKTVTKQSKLIVEL

-666 YDRFNIWAS
+666 FDRFNIWAS
-675 FRYYSKQYANVG
+675 FRYYGKQYANVG

-703 YKANKMLTFNV
+703 YKASKMLTFNV

-734 ITDGSQYAGTVMAGN
+734 ITDGSQYAGTIMAGN

>member
-1 MRNKHLLPLSLVATV
+1 MNRKKLLLPSLLAVASIFPTSSANADTLNKSV
-16 ALTVMP
+16 IALEDT
-22 NTGLANNMANDGTN
+22 TKTASNDHG
-36 VNEANNYTQLNNNA
+36 V
-50 HLQQR
+50 
-55 KDSVVEKGSDRGIM
+55 M
-69 LNAKSTTEPRQVE
+69 LNAKDATEPRQVE
-82 IGLPMNYTAVM
+82 IGLPMSYTAVSVD
-93 FNGLPSVFYFWPN
+93 GLPAVYYYWPN
-106 TTSNHWRGEQLLAG
+106 TTSNHWRGEQLLAR
-120 QGLQNISTTAIKFG
+120 QGLQNIATTAIKFG

-157 QTNIYG
+157 QTNTFG

-177 KTYFTLSA
+177 KTYFTLST
-185 YQNFDPGSMDLKFTN
+185 YQNFDPGSMNLKFTN
-200 FIDRAQFYTAGLTH
+200 YIDRAQFYTAGLTH
-214 LFNNDRG
+214 LFNDDRG
-221 RISVFY
+221 RFSVFY
-227 KYNVTHPLT
+227 KYNETHPLT
-236 SLANY
+236 ALANY

-253 ELKGFRMGRD
+253 ELKNFRMGRD

-278 TGELV
+278 TGKLV

-295 HEGTALLDYDFGN
+295 HEATALLDYDLGN
-308 NLTLA
+308 NLSLA
-313 VKAKFS
+313 VKGKFS

-333 YEDADATYADNGEQF
+333 YEDADATYADNGDAF

-363 VKDAMLIAELQK
+363 VKDAMLVAELQK
-375 KTANHNWAFG
+375 KTASHDWAFG
-385 VNELYSNIDYAR
+385 INELYSNIDYAR

-409 PRKLIYNGQEYA
+409 PRKLIYNGVEYA
-421 NLNGSSEYDKGFEN
+421 NLNGSTEYDKGFEN
-435 KLAAYVTDTWRVS
+435 KLAAYVNDTWRVS
-448 PSFRMGYG
+448 RNFRMGYG
-456 ARLELF
+456 ARVELF
-462 NIGVDY
+462 NLGVDY
-468 IGDSRFT
+468 IGDKRFG
-475 DFYIGAKYN
+475 DFHIGANYT
-484 DADGN
+484 DAEGN
-489 QKTVA
+489 KKTVGI
-494 TTHHTNTGLNYAVSV
+494 THHTNTGLNYAVSV

-521 TGEINFLQ
+521 TGEINFLR
-529 QYRHLEAYSGKTLP
+529 QYRHLEAYSGTSLP
-543 YYNHRPF
+543 YYNNRPF
-550 ILGRAGIFYNSK
+550 ILGRAGIFFNSS

-594 MVGASSGIQT
+594 MVGASSGIET

-615 FKGFKFHAMFTY
+615 FKGFTFHAMVTL
-627 QNPKYTGYKFE
+627 QSPKYTGYKFE

-647 DKIVTKQSKIIIEL
+647 GKTVTKQSKLIVEL

-675 FRYYSKQYANVG
+675 FRYYGKQYANVG

-703 YKANKMLTFNV
+703 YKASKMLTFNV

-728 IPGSEL
+728 IHGSEL
-734 ITDGSQYAGTVMAGN
+734 ITDGSQYAGTIMAGN

>member
-1 MRNKHLLPLSLVATV
+1 MNRRKLLLPSLLAVASIFPTLSANADTLNKSVI
-16 ALTVMP
+16 ALEDT
-22 NTGLANNMANDGTN
+22 TKTASNDHG
-36 VNEANNYTQLNNNA
+36 V
-50 HLQQR
+50 
-55 KDSVVEKGSDRGIM
+55 M
-69 LNAKSTTEPRQVE
+69 LNAKDATEPRQVE
-82 IGLPMNYTAVM
+82 IGLPMSYTAVSVD
-93 FNGLPSVFYFWPN
+93 GLPAVYYYWPN
-106 TTSNHWRGEQLLAG
+106 TTSNHWRGEQLLAR
-120 QGLQNISTTAIKFG
+120 QGLQNIATTAIKFG

-157 QTNIYG
+157 QTNTFG

-177 KTYFTLSA
+177 KTYFTLST
-185 YQNFDPGSMDLKFTN
+185 YQNFDPGSMNLKFTN
-200 FIDRAQFYTAGLTH
+200 YIDRAQFYTAGLTH
-214 LFNNDRG
+214 LFNDDRG
-221 RISVFY
+221 RFSVFY
-227 KYNVTHPLT
+227 KYNETHPLT
-236 SLANY
+236 ALANY

-253 ELKGFRMGRD
+253 ELKNFRMGRD
-263 SYLPVDGMMQYRDVK
+263 SYLPVDGMMQYRNVK

-295 HEGTALLDYDFGN
+295 HEATALLDYDLGN
-308 NLTLA
+308 NLSLA
-313 VKAKFS
+313 VKGKFS

-333 YEDADATYADNGEQF
+333 YEDADATYADNGDAF

-363 VKDAMLIAELQK
+363 VKDALFVAELQK
-375 KTANHNWAFG
+375 KTASHDWAFG
-385 VNELYSNIDYAR
+385 INELYSNIDYAR

-409 PRKLIYNGQEYA
+409 PRKLIYNGVEYA

-435 KLAAYVTDTWRVS
+435 KLAAYVNDTWRVS
-448 PSFRMGYG
+448 RNFRMGYG
-456 ARLELF
+456 ARVELF
-462 NIGVDY
+462 NLGVDY
-468 IGDSRFT
+468 ISDKRFS
-475 DFYIGAKYN
+475 DFHIGANYT
-484 DADGN
+484 DAEGN
-489 QKTVA
+489 KKTVGI
-494 TTHHTNTGLNYAVSV
+494 THHTNTGLNYAVSV

-521 TGEINFLQ
+521 TGEINFLR
-529 QYRHLEAYSGKTLP
+529 QYRHLEAYSGTSLP
-543 YYNHRPF
+543 YYNNRPF
-550 ILGRAGIFYNSK
+550 ILGRAGIFFNSS

-594 MVGASSGIQT
+594 MVGASSGIET

-615 FKGFKFHAMFTY
+615 FKGFTFHAMVTL
-627 QNPKYTGYKFE
+627 QSPKYTGYKFE

-647 DKIVTKQSKIIIEL
+647 GKTVTKQSKLIVEL

-675 FRYYSKQYANVG
+675 FRYYGKQYANVG

-703 YKANKMLTFNV
+703 YKASKMLTFNV

-734 ITDGSQYAGTVMAGN
+734 ITDGSQYAGTIMAGN

>member
-1 MRNKHLLPLSLVATV
+1 MKHNKLLLPTFLVA
-16 ALTVMP
+16 AS
-22 NTGLANNMANDGTN
+22 LATTLPVHADTLLKAYAAVEDSTKTEGNDHG
-36 VNEANNYTQLNNNA
+36 V
-50 HLQQR
+50 
-55 KDSVVEKGSDRGIM
+55 M
-69 LNAKSTTEPRQVE
+69 LNAKDATEPRQVE
-82 IGLPMNYTAVM
+82 IGLPMSYTAV
-93 FNGLPSVFYFWPN
+93 SVDGVPAVYYYWPN

-145 RGGEKFKGKLKY
+145 RGGEKFKGKVKY
-157 QTNIYG
+157 QTNTYG
-163 AQNFDLNLSGKLAK
+163 AQNFDMNLSGKLAK
-177 KTYFTLSA
+177 KTYFTLST

-200 FIDRAQFYTAGLTH
+200 YIDRAQFYTAGLTR

-221 RISVFY
+221 RFSVFY

-236 SLANY
+236 TLANY

-263 SYLPVDGMMQYRDVK
+263 SYLPVDGTMQYRDVK

-283 TDNLYDIIKTRT
+283 TNNLYDIIKTRT
-295 HEGTALLDYDFGN
+295 HEATALLDYDFGN

-333 YEDADATYADNGEQF
+333 YEDADATYADNGDAF

-363 VKDAMLIAELQK
+363 VKDAMFIAELQK

-385 VNELYSNIDYAR
+385 INELYSNIDYAR

-409 PRKLIYNGQEYA
+409 PRKLVYNGKEYA

-435 KLAAYVTDTWRVS
+435 KLAAYVNDTWRVS
-448 PSFRMGYG
+448 RNFRMGYG

-468 IGDSRFT
+468 IGDGRFS
-475 DFYIGAKYN
+475 DFYIGANYS

-489 QKTVA
+489 SKTVG
-494 TTHHTNTGLNYAVSV
+494 TTHHTNTGLNYVVSV
-509 SPTYNITHNFGL
+509 SPTYNITSNFGL

-550 ILGRAGIFYNSK
+550 ILGRAGIFYNSS

-585 SENPNEDPV
+585 SDNPNEDPV
-594 MVGASSGIQT
+594 MVGASSGIET

-615 FKGFKFHAMFTY
+615 FKRFKFHAMLTL
-627 QNPKYTGYKFE
+627 QSPKYTGYKFE

-647 DKIVTKQSKIIIEL
+647 DKTVTKQSKMIIEL

-734 ITDGSQYAGTVMAGN
+734 ITDGSQYAGTIMAGN

>member
-1 MRNKHLLPLSLVATV
+1 MVAASLATTLPVHADTLLKAYAAVEDSTK
-16 ALTVMP
+16 TE
-22 NTGLANNMANDGTN
+22 GNDHG
-36 VNEANNYTQLNNNA
+36 V
-50 HLQQR
+50 
-55 KDSVVEKGSDRGIM
+55 M
-69 LNAKSTTEPRQVE
+69 LNAKDATEPRQVE
-82 IGLPMNYTAVM
+82 IGLPMSYTAV
-93 FNGLPSVFYFWPN
+93 SVDGVPAVYYYWPN

-145 RGGEKFKGKLKY
+145 RGGEKFKGKVKY
-157 QTNIYG
+157 QTNTYG
-163 AQNFDLNLSGKLAK
+163 AQNFDMNLSGKLAK
-177 KTYFTLSA
+177 KTYFTLCT

-200 FIDRAQFYTAGLTH
+200 YIDRAQFYTAGLTR

-221 RISVFY
+221 RFSVFY

-236 SLANY
+236 TLANY

-263 SYLPVDGMMQYRDVK
+263 SYLPVDGTMQYRDVK

-283 TDNLYDIIKTRT
+283 TNNLYDIIKTRT
-295 HEGTALLDYDFGN
+295 HEATALLDYDFGN

-333 YEDADATYADNGEQF
+333 YEDADATYADNGDAF

-363 VKDAMLIAELQK
+363 VKDAMFIAELQK

-385 VNELYSNIDYAR
+385 INELYSNIDYAR

-409 PRKLIYNGQEYA
+409 PRKLVYNGKEYA

-435 KLAAYVTDTWRVS
+435 KLAAYVNDTWRVS
-448 PSFRMGYG
+448 RNFRMGYG

-468 IGDSRFT
+468 IGDGRFS
-475 DFYIGAKYN
+475 DFYIGANYS

-489 QKTVA
+489 SKTVG
-494 TTHHTNTGLNYAVSV
+494 TTHHTNTGLNYVVSV
-509 SPTYNITHNFGL
+509 SPTYNITSNFGL

-550 ILGRAGIFYNSK
+550 ILGRAGIFYNSS

-585 SENPNEDPV
+585 SDNPNEDPV
-594 MVGASSGIQT
+594 MVGASSGIET

-615 FKGFKFHAMFTY
+615 FKGFKFHAMLTL
-627 QNPKYTGYKFE
+627 QSPKYTGYKFE

-647 DKIVTKQSKIIIEL
+647 DKTVTKQSKMIIEL

-734 ITDGSQYAGTVMAGN
+734 ITDGSQYAGTIMAGN

>member
-1 MRNKHLLPLSLVATV
+1 MNRKKLLLPSLLAVASIFPTLSANADTLNKSVI
-16 ALTVMP
+16 ALEDT
-22 NTGLANNMANDGTN
+22 TKTASNDHG
-36 VNEANNYTQLNNNA
+36 V
-50 HLQQR
+50 
-55 KDSVVEKGSDRGIM
+55 M
-69 LNAKSTTEPRQVE
+69 LNAKDATEPRQVE
-82 IGLPMNYTAVM
+82 IGLPMSYTAVSVD
-93 FNGLPSVFYFWPN
+93 GLPAVYYYWPN
-106 TTSNHWRGEQLLAG
+106 TTSNHWRGEQLLAR
-120 QGLQNISTTAIKFG
+120 QGLQNIATTAIKFG

-157 QTNIYG
+157 QTNTFG

-177 KTYFTLSA
+177 KTYFTLST
-185 YQNFDPGSMDLKFTN
+185 YQNFDPGSMNLKFTN
-200 FIDRAQFYTAGLTH
+200 YIDRAQFYTAGLTH
-214 LFNNDRG
+214 LFNDDRG
-221 RISVFY
+221 RFSVFY
-227 KYNVTHPLT
+227 KYNETHPLT
-236 SLANY
+236 ALANY

-253 ELKGFRMGRD
+253 ELKNFRMGRD
-263 SYLPVDGMMQYRDVK
+263 SYLPVDGMMQYRNVK

-295 HEGTALLDYDFGN
+295 HEATALLDYDLGN
-308 NLTLA
+308 NLSLA
-313 VKAKFS
+313 VKGKFS

-333 YEDADATYADNGEQF
+333 YEDADATYADNGDAF

-363 VKDAMLIAELQK
+363 VKDAMLVAELQK
-375 KTANHNWAFG
+375 KTASHDWAFG
-385 VNELYSNIDYAR
+385 INELYSNIDYAR

-409 PRKLIYNGQEYA
+409 PRKLIYNGAEYV
-421 NLNGSSEYDKGFEN
+421 NLNGSTEYDKGFEN
-435 KLAAYVTDTWRVS
+435 KLAAYVNDTWRVS
-448 PSFRMGYG
+448 RNFRMGYG
-456 ARLELF
+456 ARVELF
-462 NIGVDY
+462 NLGVDY
-468 IGDSRFT
+468 IGDKRFG
-475 DFYIGAKYN
+475 DFHIGANYT
-484 DADGN
+484 DAEGN
-489 QKTVA
+489 KKTVGI
-494 TTHHTNTGLNYAVSV
+494 THHTNTGLNYAVSV

-521 TGEINFLQ
+521 TGEINFLR
-529 QYRHLEAYSGKTLP
+529 QYRHLEAYSGTSLP
-543 YYNHRPF
+543 YYNNRPF
-550 ILGRAGIFYNSK
+550 ILGRAGIFFNSS

-594 MVGASSGIQT
+594 MVGASSGIET

-615 FKGFKFHAMFTY
+615 FKGFTFHAMVTL
-627 QNPKYTGYKFE
+627 QSPKYTGYKFE

-647 DKIVTKQSKIIIEL
+647 GKTVTKQSKLIVEL

-675 FRYYSKQYANVG
+675 FRYYGKQYANVG

-703 YKANKMLTFNV
+703 YKASKMLTFNV

-734 ITDGSQYAGTVMAGN
+734 ITDGSQYAGTIMAGN

>member
-1 MRNKHLLPLSLVATV
+1 MNRRKLLLPSLLAVASIFPTLSANADTLNKSVI
-16 ALTVMP
+16 ALEDT
-22 NTGLANNMANDGTN
+22 TKTASNDHG
-36 VNEANNYTQLNNNA
+36 V
-50 HLQQR
+50 
-55 KDSVVEKGSDRGIM
+55 M
-69 LNAKSTTEPRQVE
+69 LNAKDATEPRQVE
-82 IGLPMNYTAVM
+82 IGLPMSYTAVSVD
-93 FNGLPSVFYFWPN
+93 GLPAVYYYWPN
-106 TTSNHWRGEQLLAG
+106 TTSNHWRGEQLLAR
-120 QGLQNISTTAIKFG
+120 QGLQNIATTAIKFG

-157 QTNIYG
+157 QTNTFG

-177 KTYFTLSA
+177 KTYFTLST
-185 YQNFDPGSMDLKFTN
+185 YQNFDPGSMNLKFTN
-200 FIDRAQFYTAGLTH
+200 YIDRAQFYTAGLTH
-214 LFNNDRG
+214 LFNDDRG
-221 RISVFY
+221 RFSVFY
-227 KYNVTHPLT
+227 KYNEPHPLT
-236 SLANY
+236 ALANY

-253 ELKGFRMGRD
+253 ELKNFRMGRD

-295 HEGTALLDYDFGN
+295 HEATALLDYDLGN
-308 NLTLA
+308 NLSLA
-313 VKAKFS
+313 VKGKFS

-333 YEDADATYADNGEQF
+333 YEDADATYADNGDAF

-363 VKDAMLIAELQK
+363 VKDAMLVAELQK
-375 KTANHNWAFG
+375 KTASHDWAFG
-385 VNELYSNIDYAR
+385 INELYSNIDYAR

-409 PRKLIYNGQEYA
+409 PRKLIYNGAEYA

-435 KLAAYVTDTWRVS
+435 KLAAYVNDTWRVS
-448 PSFRMGYG
+448 RNFRMGYG
-456 ARLELF
+456 ARVELF
-462 NIGVDY
+462 NLGVDY
-468 IGDSRFT
+468 IGDKRFS
-475 DFYIGAKYN
+475 DFHIGANYT
-484 DADGN
+484 DTEGN
-489 QKTVA
+489 KKTVGI
-494 TTHHTNTGLNYAVSV
+494 THHTNTGLNYAVSV
-509 SPTYNITHNFGL
+509 SPTYNITHNFGF
-521 TGEINFLQ
+521 TGEINFLR
-529 QYRHLEAYSGKTLP
+529 QYRHLEAYSGTSLP
-543 YYNHRPF
+543 YYNNRPF
-550 ILGRAGIFYNSK
+550 ILGRAGVFFNSS

-594 MVGASSGIQT
+594 MVGASSGIET

-615 FKGFKFHAMFTY
+615 FKGFTFHAMVTL
-627 QNPKYTGYKFE
+627 QSPKYTGYKFE

-647 DKIVTKQSKIIIEL
+647 GKTVTKQSKLIVEL

-675 FRYYSKQYANVG
+675 FRYYGKQYANVG

-703 YKANKMLTFNV
+703 YKASKMLTFNV

-734 ITDGSQYAGTVMAGN
+734 ITDGSQYAGTIMAGN

>member
-1 MRNKHLLPLSLVATV
+1 MKHKKLLLPSILVA
-16 ALTVMP
+16 AS
-22 NTGLANNMANDGTN
+22 LAT
-36 VNEANNYTQLNNNA
+36 TLPA
-50 HLQQR
+50 HADTLLKAYAAV
-55 KDSVVEKGSDRGIM
+55 KDSTKTEGNDHGVM
-69 LNAKSTTEPRQVE
+69 LNAKDATEPRQVE
-82 IGLPMNYTAVM
+82 IGLPMSYTAV
-93 FNGLPSVFYFWPN
+93 SVDGVPAVYYYWPN

-134 EIGYGVDSYME
+134 EIGYGVNSYME
-145 RGGEKFKGKLKY
+145 RGGEKFKGKVKY
-157 QTNIYG
+157 QTNTFG
-163 AQNFDLNLSGKLAK
+163 AQNFDMNLSGKLAK
-177 KTYFTLSA
+177 KTYFTLST
-185 YQNFDPGSMDLKFTN
+185 YQNFDPGSMNLKFTN
-200 FIDRAQFYTAGLTH
+200 YIDRAQFYTAGLTR
-214 LFNNDRG
+214 LFNDDRG
-221 RISVFY
+221 RFSVFY

-236 SLANY
+236 ALANY

-278 TGELV
+278 TGKLV
-283 TDNLYDIIKTRT
+283 TNNLYDIIKTRT
-295 HEGTALLDYDFGN
+295 HEATALLDYDFGN

-333 YEDADATYADNGEQF
+333 YEDADATYADNGEAF
-348 HGTIQRRLSQ
+348 HGTVQRRLSQ

-363 VKDAMLIAELQK
+363 VKDAMFIAELQK
-375 KTANHNWAFG
+375 KTASHNWAFG
-385 VNELYSNIDYAR
+385 INELYSNIDYAR

-409 PRKLIYNGQEYA
+409 PRKLVYNGKEYA

-435 KLAAYVTDTWRVS
+435 KLAAYVNDTWRVS
-448 PSFRMGYG
+448 RNFRMGYG

-462 NIGVDY
+462 NVGVDY
-468 IGDSRFT
+468 IGDGRFS
-475 DFYIGAKYN
+475 DFYIGVNYS

-489 QKTVA
+489 SKTVG
-494 TTHHTNTGLNYAVSV
+494 TTHHTNTGLNYVVSV
-509 SPTYNITHNFGL
+509 SPTYNITSNFGL

-550 ILGRAGIFYNSK
+550 ILGRAGIFYNSSS
-562 FVNLV
+562 VNLV

-585 SENPNEDPV
+585 SDNPNEDPV
-594 MVGASSGIQT
+594 MVGASSGIET

-615 FKGFKFHAMFTY
+615 FKGFKFHAMLTL
-627 QNPKYTGYKFE
+627 QSPKYTGYKFE

-647 DKIVTKQSKIIIEL
+647 DKTVTKQSKVIIEL

-734 ITDGSQYAGTVMAGN
+734 ITDGSQYAGTIMAGN

>member
-1 MRNKHLLPLSLVATV
+1 MNRRKLLLPSLLAVASIFPTLSANADTLNKSVI
-16 ALTVMP
+16 ALEDT
-22 NTGLANNMANDGTN
+22 TKTASNDHG
-36 VNEANNYTQLNNNA
+36 V
-50 HLQQR
+50 
-55 KDSVVEKGSDRGIM
+55 M
-69 LNAKSTTEPRQVE
+69 LNAKDATEPRQVE
-82 IGLPMNYTAVM
+82 IGLPMSYTAVSVD
-93 FNGLPSVFYFWPN
+93 GLPAVYYYWPN
-106 TTSNHWRGEQLLAG
+106 TTSNHWRGEQLLAR
-120 QGLQNISTTAIKFG
+120 QGLQNIATTAIKFG

-157 QTNIYG
+157 QTNTFG

-177 KTYFTLSA
+177 KTYFTLST
-185 YQNFDPGSMDLKFTN
+185 YQNFDPGSMNLKFTN
-200 FIDRAQFYTAGLTH
+200 YIDRAQFYTAGLTH
-214 LFNNDRG
+214 LFNDDRG
-221 RISVFY
+221 RFSVFY
-227 KYNVTHPLT
+227 KYNETHPLT
-236 SLANY
+236 ALANY

-253 ELKGFRMGRD
+253 ELKNFRMGRD

-278 TGELV
+278 TGKLV

-295 HEGTALLDYDFGN
+295 HEATALLDYDLGN
-308 NLTLA
+308 NLSLA
-313 VKAKFS
+313 VKGKFS

-333 YEDADATYADNGEQF
+333 YEDADATYADNGDAF

-363 VKDAMLIAELQK
+363 VKDALFVAELQK
-375 KTANHNWAFG
+375 KTASHDWAFG
-385 VNELYSNIDYAR
+385 INELYSNIDYAR

-409 PRKLIYNGQEYA
+409 PRKLIYNGVEYA
-421 NLNGSSEYDKGFEN
+421 NLNGSTEYDKGFEN
-435 KLAAYVTDTWRVS
+435 KLAAYVNDTWRVS
-448 PSFRMGYG
+448 RNFRMGYG
-456 ARLELF
+456 ARVELF
-462 NIGVDY
+462 NLGVDY
-468 IGDSRFT
+468 IGDKRFG
-475 DFYIGAKYN
+475 DFHIGANYT
-484 DADGN
+484 DAEGN
-489 QKTVA
+489 KKTVGI
-494 TTHHTNTGLNYAVSV
+494 THHTNTGLNYAVSV

-521 TGEINFLQ
+521 TGEINFLR
-529 QYRHLEAYSGKTLP
+529 QYRHLEAYSGTSLP
-543 YYNHRPF
+543 YYNNRPF
-550 ILGRAGIFYNSK
+550 ILGRAGIFFNSS

-594 MVGASSGIQT
+594 MVGASSGIET

-615 FKGFKFHAMFTY
+615 FKGFTFHAMVTL
-627 QNPKYTGYKFE
+627 QSPKYTGYKFE

-647 DKIVTKQSKIIIEL
+647 GKTVTKQSKLIVEL

-675 FRYYSKQYANVG
+675 FRYYGKQYANVG

-703 YKANKMLTFNV
+703 YKASKMLTFNV

-734 ITDGSQYAGTVMAGN
+734 ITDGSQYAGTIMAGN

>member
-1 MRNKHLLPLSLVATV
+1 MNRRKLLLPSLLAVASIFPTLSANADTLNKSVI
-16 ALTVMP
+16 ALEDT
-22 NTGLANNMANDGTN
+22 TKTASNDHG
-36 VNEANNYTQLNNNA
+36 V
-50 HLQQR
+50 
-55 KDSVVEKGSDRGIM
+55 M
-69 LNAKSTTEPRQVE
+69 LNAKDATEPRQVE
-82 IGLPMNYTAVM
+82 IGLPMSYTAVSVD
-93 FNGLPSVFYFWPN
+93 GLPAVYYYWPN
-106 TTSNHWRGEQLLAG
+106 TTSNHWRGEQLLAR
-120 QGLQNISTTAIKFG
+120 QGLQNIATTAIKFG

-157 QTNIYG
+157 QTNTFG

-177 KTYFTLSA
+177 KTYFTLST
-185 YQNFDPGSMDLKFTN
+185 YQNFDPGSMNLKFTN
-200 FIDRAQFYTAGLTH
+200 YIDRAQFYTAGLTH
-214 LFNNDRG
+214 LFNDDRG
-221 RISVFY
+221 RFSVFY
-227 KYNVTHPLT
+227 KYNETHPLT
-236 SLANY
+236 ALANY

-253 ELKGFRMGRD
+253 ELKNFRMGRD

-295 HEGTALLDYDFGN
+295 HEATALLDYDLGN
-308 NLTLA
+308 NLSLA
-313 VKAKFS
+313 VKGKFS

-333 YEDADATYADNGEQF
+333 YEDADATYADNGDAF

-363 VKDAMLIAELQK
+363 VKDAMLVAELQK
-375 KTANHNWAFG
+375 KTASHDWAFG
-385 VNELYSNIDYAR
+385 INELYSNIDYAR

-409 PRKLIYNGQEYA
+409 PRKLIYNGAEYA

-435 KLAAYVTDTWRVS
+435 KLAAYVNDTWRVS
-448 PSFRMGYG
+448 RNFRMGYG
-456 ARLELF
+456 ARVELF
-462 NIGVDY
+462 NLGVDY
-468 IGDSRFT
+468 IGDKRFS
-475 DFYIGAKYN
+475 DFHIGANYT
-484 DADGN
+484 DAEGTK
-489 QKTVA
+489 KTVGI
-494 TTHHTNTGLNYAVSV
+494 THHTNTGLNYAVSV

-521 TGEINFLQ
+521 TGEINFLR
-529 QYRHLEAYSGKTLP
+529 QYRHLEAYSGTSLP
-543 YYNHRPF
+543 YYNNRPF
-550 ILGRAGIFYNSK
+550 ILGRAGIFFNSS

-594 MVGASSGIQT
+594 MVGASSGIET

-615 FKGFKFHAMFTY
+615 FKGFTFHAMVTL
-627 QNPKYTGYKFE
+627 QSPKYTGYKFE

-647 DKIVTKQSKIIIEL
+647 GKTVTKQSKLIVEL

-675 FRYYSKQYANVG
+675 FRYYGKQYANVG

-703 YKANKMLTFNV
+703 YKASKMLTFNV

-734 ITDGSQYAGTVMAGN
+734 ITDGSQYAGTIMAGN

>member
-1 MRNKHLLPLSLVATV
+1 MNRRKLLLPSLLAVASIFPTLSANADTLNKSVI
-16 ALTVMP
+16 ALEDT
-22 NTGLANNMANDGTN
+22 TKTASNDHG
-36 VNEANNYTQLNNNA
+36 V
-50 HLQQR
+50 
-55 KDSVVEKGSDRGIM
+55 M
-69 LNAKSTTEPRQVE
+69 LNAKDATEPRQVE
-82 IGLPMNYTAVM
+82 IGLPMSYTAVSVD
-93 FNGLPSVFYFWPN
+93 GLPAVYYYWPN
-106 TTSNHWRGEQLLAG
+106 TTSNHWRGEQLLAR
-120 QGLQNISTTAIKFG
+120 QGLQNIATTAIKFG

-157 QTNIYG
+157 QTNTFG

-177 KTYFTLSA
+177 KTYFTLST
-185 YQNFDPGSMDLKFTN
+185 YQNFDPGSMNLKFTN
-200 FIDRAQFYTAGLTH
+200 YIDRAQFYTAGLTH
-214 LFNNDRG
+214 LFNDDRG
-221 RISVFY
+221 RFSVFY
-227 KYNVTHPLT
+227 KYNETHPLT
-236 SLANY
+236 ALANY

-253 ELKGFRMGRD
+253 ELKNFRMGRD
-263 SYLPVDGMMQYRDVK
+263 SYLPVDGMMQYRNVK

-295 HEGTALLDYDFGN
+295 HEATALLDYDLGN
-308 NLTLA
+308 NLSLA
-313 VKAKFS
+313 VKGKFS

-333 YEDADATYADNGEQF
+333 YEDADATYADNGDAF

-363 VKDAMLIAELQK
+363 VKDAMLVAELQK
-375 KTANHNWAFG
+375 KTASHDWAFG
-385 VNELYSNIDYAR
+385 INELYSNIDYAR

-409 PRKLIYNGQEYA
+409 PRKLVYNGVEYA
-421 NLNGSSEYDKGFEN
+421 NLNGSTEYDKGFEN
-435 KLAAYVTDTWRVS
+435 KLAVYVNDTWRVS
-448 PSFRMGYG
+448 RNFRMGYG
-456 ARLELF
+456 ARVELF
-462 NIGVDY
+462 NLGVDY
-468 IGDSRFT
+468 IGDKRFG
-475 DFYIGAKYN
+475 DFHIGANYT
-484 DADGN
+484 DAEGN
-489 QKTVA
+489 KKTVGI
-494 TTHHTNTGLNYAVSV
+494 THHTNTGLNYAVSV

-521 TGEINFLQ
+521 TGEINFLR
-529 QYRHLEAYSGKTLP
+529 QYRHLEAYSGTSLP
-543 YYNHRPF
+543 YYNNRPF
-550 ILGRAGIFYNSK
+550 ILGRAGIFFNSS

-594 MVGASSGIQT
+594 MVGASSGIET

-615 FKGFKFHAMFTY
+615 FKGFTFHAMVTL
-627 QNPKYTGYKFE
+627 QSPKYTGYKFE

-647 DKIVTKQSKIIIEL
+647 GKTVTKQSKLIVEL

-675 FRYYSKQYANVG
+675 FRYYGKQYANVG

-703 YKANKMLTFNV
+703 YKASKMLTFNV

-734 ITDGSQYAGTVMAGN
+734 ITDGSQYAGTIMAGN

>member
-1 MRNKHLLPLSLVATV
+1 MNRKKLLLPSLLAVASIFPTLSANADTLNKSVI
-16 ALTVMP
+16 ALEDT
-22 NTGLANNMANDGTN
+22 TKTASNDHG
-36 VNEANNYTQLNNNA
+36 V
-50 HLQQR
+50 
-55 KDSVVEKGSDRGIM
+55 M
-69 LNAKSTTEPRQVE
+69 LNAKDATEPRQVE
-82 IGLPMNYTAVM
+82 IGLPMSYTAVSVD
-93 FNGLPSVFYFWPN
+93 GLPAVYYYWPN
-106 TTSNHWRGEQLLAG
+106 TTSNHWRGEQLLAR
-120 QGLQNISTTAIKFG
+120 QGLQNIATTAIKFG

-157 QTNIYG
+157 QTNTFG

-177 KTYFTLSA
+177 KTYFTLST
-185 YQNFDPGSMDLKFTN
+185 YQNFDPGSMNLKFTN
-200 FIDRAQFYTAGLTH
+200 YIDRAQFYTAGLTH
-214 LFNNDRG
+214 LFNDDRG
-221 RISVFY
+221 RFSVFY
-227 KYNVTHPLT
+227 KYNETHPLT
-236 SLANY
+236 ALANY

-253 ELKGFRMGRD
+253 ELKNFRMGRD

-278 TGELV
+278 TGKLV

-295 HEGTALLDYDFGN
+295 HEATALLDYDLGN
-308 NLTLA
+308 NLSLA
-313 VKAKFS
+313 VKGKFS

-333 YEDADATYADNGEQF
+333 YEDADATYADNGDAF

-363 VKDAMLIAELQK
+363 VKDAMLVAELQK
-375 KTANHNWAFG
+375 KTASHDWAFG
-385 VNELYSNIDYAR
+385 INELYSNIDYAR

-409 PRKLIYNGQEYA
+409 PRKLIYNGAEYA

-435 KLAAYVTDTWRVS
+435 KLAAYVNDTWRVS
-448 PSFRMGYG
+448 RNFRMGYG
-456 ARLELF
+456 ARVELF
-462 NIGVDY
+462 NLGVDY
-468 IGDSRFT
+468 IGDKRFS
-475 DFYIGAKYN
+475 DFHIGANYT
-484 DADGN
+484 DAEGSK
-489 QKTVA
+489 KTVGVS
-494 TTHHTNTGLNYAVSV
+494 HHTNTGLNYAVSV

-521 TGEINFLQ
+521 TGEINFLR
-529 QYRHLEAYSGKTLP
+529 QYRHLEAYSGTSLP
-543 YYNHRPF
+543 YYNNRPF
-550 ILGRAGIFYNSK
+550 ILGRAGIFFNSS

-594 MVGASSGIQT
+594 MVGASSGIET

-615 FKGFKFHAMFTY
+615 FKGFTFHAMVTL
-627 QNPKYTGYKFE
+627 QSPKYTGYKFE

-647 DKIVTKQSKIIIEL
+647 GKTVTKQSKLIVEL

-675 FRYYSKQYANVG
+675 FRYYGKQYANVG

-703 YKANKMLTFNV
+703 YKASKMLTFNV

-734 ITDGSQYAGTVMAGN
+734 ITDGSQYAGTIMAGN
-749 YIRPFTVEFGAKLNF
+749 YIRPFTVEIGAKLNF

>member
-1 MRNKHLLPLSLVATV
+1 MNRKKLLLPSLLAVASIFPTLSANADTLNKSVI
-16 ALTVMP
+16 ALEDT
-22 NTGLANNMANDGTN
+22 TKTASNDHG
-36 VNEANNYTQLNNNA
+36 V
-50 HLQQR
+50 
-55 KDSVVEKGSDRGIM
+55 M
-69 LNAKSTTEPRQVE
+69 LNAKDATEPRQVE
-82 IGLPMNYTAVM
+82 IGLPMSYTAVSVD
-93 FNGLPSVFYFWPN
+93 GLPAVYYYWPN
-106 TTSNHWRGEQLLAG
+106 TTSNHWRGEQLLAR
-120 QGLQNISTTAIKFG
+120 QGLQNIATTAIKFG

-157 QTNIYG
+157 QTNTFG

-177 KTYFTLSA
+177 KTYFTLST
-185 YQNFDPGSMDLKFTN
+185 YQNFDPGSMNLKFTN
-200 FIDRAQFYTAGLTH
+200 YIDRAQFYTAGLTH
-214 LFNNDRG
+214 LFNDDRG
-221 RISVFY
+221 RFSVFY
-227 KYNVTHPLT
+227 KYNETHPLT
-236 SLANY
+236 ALANY

-253 ELKGFRMGRD
+253 ELKNFRMGRD
-263 SYLPVDGMMQYRDVK
+263 SYLPVDGMMQYRNVK

-295 HEGTALLDYDFGN
+295 HEATALLDYDLGN
-308 NLTLA
+308 NLSLA
-313 VKAKFS
+313 VKGKFS

-333 YEDADATYADNGEQF
+333 YEDADATYADNGDAF

-363 VKDAMLIAELQK
+363 VKDALFVAELQK
-375 KTANHNWAFG
+375 KTASHDWAFG
-385 VNELYSNIDYAR
+385 INELYSHIDYAR

-409 PRKLIYNGQEYA
+409 PRKLIYNGVEYA

-435 KLAAYVTDTWRVS
+435 KLAAYVNDTWRIS
-448 PSFRMGYG
+448 RNFRMGYG
-456 ARLELF
+456 ARVELF
-462 NIGVDY
+462 NLGVDY
-468 IGDSRFT
+468 IGDKRFG
-475 DFYIGAKYN
+475 DFHIGANYT
-484 DADGN
+484 DAEGN
-489 QKTVA
+489 KKTVGVS
-494 TTHHTNTGLNYAVSV
+494 HHTNTGLNYAVSV

-521 TGEINFLQ
+521 TGEINFLR
-529 QYRHLEAYSGKTLP
+529 QYRHLEAYSGTSLP
-543 YYNHRPF
+543 YYNNRPF
-550 ILGRAGIFYNSK
+550 ILGRAGIFFNSS

-594 MVGASSGIQT
+594 MVGASSGIET

-615 FKGFKFHAMFTY
+615 FKGFTFHAMVTL
-627 QNPKYTGYKFE
+627 QSPKYTGYKFE

-647 DKIVTKQSKIIIEL
+647 GKTVTKQSKLIVEL

-666 YDRFNIWAS
+666 FDRFNIWAS
-675 FRYYSKQYANVG
+675 FRYYGKQYANVG

-703 YKANKMLTFNV
+703 YKASKMLTFNV

-734 ITDGSQYAGTVMAGN
+734 ITDGSQYAGTIMAGN

>member
-1 MRNKHLLPLSLVATV
+1 MNRRKLLLPSLLAVASIFPTLSANADTLNKSVI
-16 ALTVMP
+16 ALEDT
-22 NTGLANNMANDGTN
+22 TKTASNDHG
-36 VNEANNYTQLNNNA
+36 V
-50 HLQQR
+50 
-55 KDSVVEKGSDRGIM
+55 M
-69 LNAKSTTEPRQVE
+69 LNAKDATEPRQVE
-82 IGLPMNYTAVM
+82 IGLPMSYTAVSVD
-93 FNGLPSVFYFWPN
+93 GLPAVYYYWPN
-106 TTSNHWRGEQLLAG
+106 TTSNHWRGEQLLAR
-120 QGLQNISTTAIKFG
+120 QGLQNIATTAIKFG

-157 QTNIYG
+157 QTNTFG

-177 KTYFTLSA
+177 KTYFTLST
-185 YQNFDPGSMDLKFTN
+185 YQNFDPGSMNLKFTN
-200 FIDRAQFYTAGLTH
+200 YIDRAQFYTAGLTH
-214 LFNNDRG
+214 LFNDDRG
-221 RISVFY
+221 RFSVFY
-227 KYNVTHPLT
+227 KYNETHPLT
-236 SLANY
+236 ALANY

-253 ELKGFRMGRD
+253 ELKNFRMGRD
-263 SYLPVDGMMQYRDVK
+263 SYLPVDGMMQYRNVK
-278 TGELV
+278 TGKLV

-295 HEGTALLDYDFGN
+295 HEATALLDYDLGN
-308 NLTLA
+308 NLSLA
-313 VKAKFS
+313 VKGKFS

-333 YEDADATYADNGEQF
+333 YEDADATYADNGEAF
-348 HGTIQRRLSQ
+348 HGTVQRRLSQ

-363 VKDAMLIAELQK
+363 VKDALFVAELQK
-375 KTANHNWAFG
+375 KTASHDWAFG
-385 VNELYSNIDYAR
+385 INELYSNIDYAR

-409 PRKLIYNGQEYA
+409 PRKLIYNGVEYA
-421 NLNGSSEYDKGFEN
+421 NLNGSTEYDKGFEN
-435 KLAAYVTDTWRVS
+435 KLAAYVNDTWRVS
-448 PSFRMGYG
+448 RNFRMGYG
-456 ARLELF
+456 ARVELF
-462 NIGVDY
+462 NLGVDY
-468 IGDSRFT
+468 IGDKRFS
-475 DFYIGAKYN
+475 DFHIGANYT
-484 DADGN
+484 DAEGN
-489 QKTVA
+489 KKTVGVS
-494 TTHHTNTGLNYAVSV
+494 HHTNTGLNYAVSV

-521 TGEINFLQ
+521 TGEINFLR
-529 QYRHLEAYSGKTLP
+529 QYRHLEAYSGTSLP
-543 YYNHRPF
+543 YYNNRPF
-550 ILGRAGIFYNSK
+550 ILGRAGIFFNSS

-594 MVGASSGIQT
+594 MVGASSGIET

-615 FKGFKFHAMFTY
+615 FKGFTFHAMVTL
-627 QNPKYTGYKFE
+627 QSPKYTGYKFE

-647 DKIVTKQSKIIIEL
+647 GKTVTKQSKLIVEL

-675 FRYYSKQYANVG
+675 FRYYGKQYANVG

-703 YKANKMLTFNV
+703 YKASKMLTFNV

-734 ITDGSQYAGTVMAGN
+734 ITDGSQYAGTIMAGN

>member
-1 MRNKHLLPLSLVATV
+1 MNRRKLLLPSLLAVASIFPTLSANADTLNKSVI
-16 ALTVMP
+16 ALDDITK
-22 NTGLANNMANDGTN
+22 TASNDHG
-36 VNEANNYTQLNNNA
+36 V
-50 HLQQR
+50 
-55 KDSVVEKGSDRGIM
+55 M
-69 LNAKSTTEPRQVE
+69 LNAKDATEPRQVE
-82 IGLPMNYTAVM
+82 IGLPMSYTAVSVD
-93 FNGLPSVFYFWPN
+93 GLPAVYYYWPN
-106 TTSNHWRGEQLLAG
+106 TTSNHWRGEQLLAR
-120 QGLQNISTTAIKFG
+120 QGLQNIATTAIKFG

-157 QTNIYG
+157 QTNTFG

-177 KTYFTLSA
+177 KTYFTLST
-185 YQNFDPGSMDLKFTN
+185 YQNFDPGSMNLKFTN
-200 FIDRAQFYTAGLTH
+200 YIDRAQFYTAGLTH
-214 LFNNDRG
+214 LFNDDRG
-221 RISVFY
+221 RFSVFY
-227 KYNVTHPLT
+227 KYNETHPLT
-236 SLANY
+236 ALANY

-253 ELKGFRMGRD
+253 ELKNFRMGRD

-278 TGELV
+278 TGKLV

-295 HEGTALLDYDFGN
+295 HEATALLDYDLGN
-308 NLTLA
+308 NLSLA
-313 VKAKFS
+313 VKGKFS

-333 YEDADATYADNGEQF
+333 YEDADATYADNGDAF

-363 VKDAMLIAELQK
+363 VKDAMLVAELQK
-375 KTANHNWAFG
+375 KTASHDWAFG
-385 VNELYSNIDYAR
+385 INELYSNIDYAR

-409 PRKLIYNGQEYA
+409 PRKLIYNGAEYA
-421 NLNGSSEYDKGFEN
+421 NLNGSTEYDKGFEN
-435 KLAAYVTDTWRVS
+435 KLAAYVNDTWRVS
-448 PSFRMGYG
+448 RNFRMGYG
-456 ARLELF
+456 ARVELF
-462 NIGVDY
+462 NLSVDY
-468 IGDSRFT
+468 IGDKRFS
-475 DFYIGAKYN
+475 DFHIGANYT
-484 DADGN
+484 DAEGN
-489 QKTVA
+489 KKTVGVS
-494 TTHHTNTGLNYAVSV
+494 HHTNTGLNYAVSV

-521 TGEINFLQ
+521 TGEINFLR
-529 QYRHLEAYSGKTLP
+529 QYRHLEAYSGTSLP
-543 YYNHRPF
+543 YYNNRPF
-550 ILGRAGIFYNSK
+550 ILGRAGIFFNSS

-594 MVGASSGIQT
+594 MVGASSGIET

-615 FKGFKFHAMFTY
+615 FKGFTFHAMVTL
-627 QNPKYTGYKFE
+627 QSPKYTGYKFE

-647 DKIVTKQSKIIIEL
+647 GKTVTKQSKLIVEL

-675 FRYYSKQYANVG
+675 FRYYGKQYANVG

-703 YKANKMLTFNV
+703 YKASKMLTFNV

-734 ITDGSQYAGTVMAGN
+734 ITDGSQYAGTIMAGN

>member
-1 MRNKHLLPLSLVATV
+1 MNRRKLLLPSLLAVASIFPTLSANADTLNKSVI
-16 ALTVMP
+16 ALEDT
-22 NTGLANNMANDGTN
+22 TKTASNDHG
-36 VNEANNYTQLNNNA
+36 V
-50 HLQQR
+50 
-55 KDSVVEKGSDRGIM
+55 M
-69 LNAKSTTEPRQVE
+69 LNAKDATEPRQVE
-82 IGLPMNYTAVM
+82 IGLPMSYTAVSVD
-93 FNGLPSVFYFWPN
+93 GLPAVYYYWPN
-106 TTSNHWRGEQLLAG
+106 TTSNHWRGEQLLAR
-120 QGLQNISTTAIKFG
+120 QGLQNIATTAIKFG

-157 QTNIYG
+157 QTNTFG

-177 KTYFTLSA
+177 KTYFTLST
-185 YQNFDPGSMDLKFTN
+185 YQNFDPGSMNLKFTN
-200 FIDRAQFYTAGLTH
+200 YIDRAQFYTAGLTH
-214 LFNNDRG
+214 LFNDDRG
-221 RISVFY
+221 RFSVFY
-227 KYNVTHPLT
+227 KYNETHPLT
-236 SLANY
+236 ALANY
-241 APFTYDGDGKVS
+241 APFTYYGDGKVS
-253 ELKGFRMGRD
+253 ELKNFRMGRD

-278 TGELV
+278 TGKLV

-295 HEGTALLDYDFGN
+295 HEATALLDYDLGN
-308 NLTLA
+308 NLSLA
-313 VKAKFS
+313 VKGKFS

-333 YEDADATYADNGEQF
+333 YEDADATYADNGDAF

-363 VKDAMLIAELQK
+363 VKDAMLVAELQK
-375 KTANHNWAFG
+375 KTASHDWAFG
-385 VNELYSNIDYAR
+385 INELYSNIDYAR

-409 PRKLIYNGQEYA
+409 PRKLIYNGAEYA
-421 NLNGSSEYDKGFEN
+421 NLNGSTEYDKGFEN
-435 KLAAYVTDTWRVS
+435 KLAAYVNDTWRVS
-448 PSFRMGYG
+448 RNFRMGYG
-456 ARLELF
+456 ARVELF
-462 NIGVDY
+462 NLGVDY
-468 IGDSRFT
+468 IGDKRFS
-475 DFYIGAKYN
+475 DFHIGANYT
-484 DADGN
+484 DAEGN
-489 QKTVA
+489 KKTVGVS
-494 TTHHTNTGLNYAVSV
+494 HHTNTGLNYAVSV

-521 TGEINFLQ
+521 TGEINFLR
-529 QYRHLEAYSGKTLP
+529 QYRHLEAYSGTSLP
-543 YYNHRPF
+543 YYNNRPF
-550 ILGRAGIFYNSK
+550 ILGRAGIFFNSS

-594 MVGASSGIQT
+594 MVGASSGIET

-615 FKGFKFHAMFTY
+615 FKGFTFHAMVTL
-627 QNPKYTGYKFE
+627 QSPKYTGYKFE

-647 DKIVTKQSKIIIEL
+647 GKTVTKQSKLIVEL

-675 FRYYSKQYANVG
+675 FRYYGKQYANVG

-703 YKANKMLTFNV
+703 YKASKMLTFNV

-734 ITDGSQYAGTVMAGN
+734 ITDGSQYAGTIMAGN

>member
-1 MRNKHLLPLSLVATV
+1 MNRRKLLLPSLLAVASIFPTLSANADTLNKSVI
-16 ALTVMP
+16 ALEDT
-22 NTGLANNMANDGTN
+22 TKTASNDHG
-36 VNEANNYTQLNNNA
+36 V
-50 HLQQR
+50 
-55 KDSVVEKGSDRGIM
+55 M
-69 LNAKSTTEPRQVE
+69 LNAKDATEPRQVE
-82 IGLPMNYTAVM
+82 IGLPMSYTAVSVD
-93 FNGLPSVFYFWPN
+93 GLPAVYYYWPN
-106 TTSNHWRGEQLLAG
+106 TTSNHWRGEQLLAR
-120 QGLQNISTTAIKFG
+120 QGLQNIATTAIKFG

-157 QTNIYG
+157 QTNTFG

-177 KTYFTLSA
+177 KTYFTLST
-185 YQNFDPGSMDLKFTN
+185 YQNFDPGSMNLKFTN
-200 FIDRAQFYTAGLTH
+200 YIDRAQFYTAGLTH
-214 LFNNDRG
+214 LFNDDRG
-221 RISVFY
+221 RFSVFY
-227 KYNVTHPLT
+227 KYNETHPLT
-236 SLANY
+236 ALANY

-253 ELKGFRMGRD
+253 ELKNFRMGRD
-263 SYLPVDGMMQYRDVK
+263 SYLPVDGMMQYRNVK

-295 HEGTALLDYDFGN
+295 HEATALLDYDLGN
-308 NLTLA
+308 NLSLA
-313 VKAKFS
+313 VKGKFS

-333 YEDADATYADNGEQF
+333 YEDADATYADNGDAF

-363 VKDAMLIAELQK
+363 VKDAMLVAELQK
-375 KTANHNWAFG
+375 KTASHDWAFG
-385 VNELYSNIDYAR
+385 INELYSNIDYAR

-409 PRKLIYNGQEYA
+409 PRKLIYNGVEYA

-435 KLAAYVTDTWRVS
+435 KLAAYVNDTWRVS
-448 PSFRMGYG
+448 RNFRMGYG
-456 ARLELF
+456 ARVELF
-462 NIGVDY
+462 NLGVDY
-468 IGDSRFT
+468 ISDKRFGDFH
-475 DFYIGAKYN
+475 IGANYT
-484 DADGN
+484 DAEGN
-489 QKTVA
+489 KKTVGVS
-494 TTHHTNTGLNYAVSV
+494 HHTNTGLNYAVSV

-521 TGEINFLQ
+521 TGEINFLR
-529 QYRHLEAYSGKTLP
+529 QYRHLEAYSGTSLP
-543 YYNHRPF
+543 YYNNRPF
-550 ILGRAGIFYNSK
+550 ILGRAGIFFNSS

-594 MVGASSGIQT
+594 MVGASSGIET

-615 FKGFKFHAMFTY
+615 FKGFTFHAMVTL
-627 QNPKYTGYKFE
+627 QSPKYTGYKFE

-647 DKIVTKQSKIIIEL
+647 GKTVTKQSKLIVEL

-675 FRYYSKQYANVG
+675 FRYYGKQYANVG

-703 YKANKMLTFNV
+703 YKASKMLTFNV

-734 ITDGSQYAGTVMAGN
+734 ITDGSQYAGTIMAGN

>member
-1 MRNKHLLPLSLVATV
+1 MNRKKLLLPSLLAVASIFPTLSANADTLNKSVI
-16 ALTVMP
+16 ALEDT
-22 NTGLANNMANDGTN
+22 TKTASNDHG
-36 VNEANNYTQLNNNA
+36 V
-50 HLQQR
+50 
-55 KDSVVEKGSDRGIM
+55 M
-69 LNAKSTTEPRQVE
+69 LNAKDATEPRQVE
-82 IGLPMNYTAVM
+82 IGLPMSYTAVSVD
-93 FNGLPSVFYFWPN
+93 GLPAVYYYWPN
-106 TTSNHWRGEQLLAG
+106 TTSNHWRGEQLLAR
-120 QGLQNISTTAIKFG
+120 QGLQNIATTAIKFG

-157 QTNIYG
+157 QTNTFG

-177 KTYFTLSA
+177 KTYFTLST
-185 YQNFDPGSMDLKFTN
+185 YQNFDPGSMNLKFTN
-200 FIDRAQFYTAGLTH
+200 YIDRAQFYTAGLTH
-214 LFNNDRG
+214 LFNDDRG
-221 RISVFY
+221 RFSVFY
-227 KYNVTHPLT
+227 KYNETHPLT
-236 SLANY
+236 ALANY

-253 ELKGFRMGRD
+253 ELKNFRMGRD
-263 SYLPVDGMMQYRDVK
+263 SYLPVDGMMQYRNVK

-295 HEGTALLDYDFGN
+295 HEATALLDYDLGN
-308 NLTLA
+308 NLSLA
-313 VKAKFS
+313 VKGKFS

-333 YEDADATYADNGEQF
+333 YEDADATYADNGDAF

-363 VKDAMLIAELQK
+363 VKDALFVAELQK
-375 KTANHNWAFG
+375 KTASHDWAFG
-385 VNELYSNIDYAR
+385 INELYSNIDYAR

-409 PRKLIYNGQEYA
+409 PRKLIYNGVEYA
-421 NLNGSSEYDKGFEN
+421 NLNGSTEYDKGFEN
-435 KLAAYVTDTWRVS
+435 KLAAYVNDTWRVS
-448 PSFRMGYG
+448 RNFRMGYG
-456 ARLELF
+456 ARVELF
-462 NIGVDY
+462 NLGVDY
-468 IGDSRFT
+468 IGDKRFG
-475 DFYIGAKYN
+475 DFHIGANYT
-484 DADGN
+484 DAEGN
-489 QKTVA
+489 KKTVGVS
-494 TTHHTNTGLNYAVSV
+494 HHTNTGLNYAVSV

-521 TGEINFLQ
+521 TGEINFLR
-529 QYRHLEAYSGKTLP
+529 QYRHLEAYSGTSLP
-543 YYNHRPF
+543 YYNNRPF
-550 ILGRAGIFYNSK
+550 ILGRAGIFFNSS

-594 MVGASSGIQT
+594 MVGASSGIET

-615 FKGFKFHAMFTY
+615 FKGFTFHAMVTL
-627 QNPKYTGYKFE
+627 QSPKYTGYKFE

-647 DKIVTKQSKIIIEL
+647 GKTVTKQSKLIVEL

-675 FRYYSKQYANVG
+675 FRYYGKQYANVG

-703 YKANKMLTFNV
+703 YKASKMLTFNV

-734 ITDGSQYAGTVMAGN
+734 ITDGSQYAGTIMAGN

>member
-1 MRNKHLLPLSLVATV
+1 MNRKKLLLPSLLAVASIFPTLSANADTLNKSVI
-16 ALTVMP
+16 ALEDT
-22 NTGLANNMANDGTN
+22 TKTASNDHG
-36 VNEANNYTQLNNNA
+36 V
-50 HLQQR
+50 
-55 KDSVVEKGSDRGIM
+55 M
-69 LNAKSTTEPRQVE
+69 LNAKDATEPRQVE
-82 IGLPMNYTAVM
+82 IGLPMSYTAVSVD
-93 FNGLPSVFYFWPN
+93 GLPAVYYYWPN
-106 TTSNHWRGEQLLAG
+106 TTSNHWRGEQLLAR
-120 QGLQNISTTAIKFG
+120 QGLQNIATTAIKFG

-157 QTNIYG
+157 QTNTFG

-177 KTYFTLSA
+177 KTYFTLST
-185 YQNFDPGSMDLKFTN
+185 YQNFDPGSMNLKFTN
-200 FIDRAQFYTAGLTH
+200 YIDRAQFYTAGLTH
-214 LFNNDRG
+214 LFNDDRG
-221 RISVFY
+221 RFSVFY
-227 KYNVTHPLT
+227 KYNETHPLT
-236 SLANY
+236 ALANY

-253 ELKGFRMGRD
+253 ELKNFRMGRD
-263 SYLPVDGMMQYRDVK
+263 SYLPVDGMMQYRNVK

-295 HEGTALLDYDFGN
+295 HEATALLDYDLGN
-308 NLTLA
+308 NLSLA
-313 VKAKFS
+313 VKGKFS

-333 YEDADATYADNGEQF
+333 YEDADATYADNGDAF

-363 VKDAMLIAELQK
+363 VKDAMLVAELQK
-375 KTANHNWAFG
+375 KTASHDWAFG
-385 VNELYSNIDYAR
+385 INELYSNIDYAR

-409 PRKLIYNGQEYA
+409 PRKLIYNGVEYA
-421 NLNGSSEYDKGFEN
+421 NLNGSTEYDKGFEN
-435 KLAAYVTDTWRVS
+435 KLAAYVNDTWRVS
-448 PSFRMGYG
+448 RNFRMGYG
-456 ARLELF
+456 ARVELF
-462 NIGVDY
+462 NLGVDY
-468 IGDSRFT
+468 IGDKRFG
-475 DFYIGAKYN
+475 DFHIGANYT
-484 DADGN
+484 DAEGTK
-489 QKTVA
+489 KTVGVS
-494 TTHHTNTGLNYAVSV
+494 HHTNTGLNYAVSV

-521 TGEINFLQ
+521 TGEINFLR
-529 QYRHLEAYSGKTLP
+529 QYRHLEAYSGTSLP
-543 YYNHRPF
+543 YYNNRPF
-550 ILGRAGIFYNSK
+550 ILGRAGIFFNSS

-594 MVGASSGIQT
+594 MVGASSGIET

-615 FKGFKFHAMFTY
+615 FKGFTFHAMVTL
-627 QNPKYTGYKFE
+627 QSPKYTGYKFE

-647 DKIVTKQSKIIIEL
+647 GKTVTKQSKLIVEL

-675 FRYYSKQYANVG
+675 FRYYGKQYANVG

-703 YKANKMLTFNV
+703 YKASKMLTFNV

-734 ITDGSQYAGTVMAGN
+734 ITDGSQYAGTIMAGN

>member
-1 MRNKHLLPLSLVATV
+1 MNRKKLLLPSLLAVASIFPTLSANADTLNKSVI
-16 ALTVMP
+16 ALEDT
-22 NTGLANNMANDGTN
+22 TKTASNDHG
-36 VNEANNYTQLNNNA
+36 V
-50 HLQQR
+50 
-55 KDSVVEKGSDRGIM
+55 M
-69 LNAKSTTEPRQVE
+69 LNAKDATEPRQVE
-82 IGLPMNYTAVM
+82 IGLPMSYTAVSVD
-93 FNGLPSVFYFWPN
+93 GLPAVYYYWPN
-106 TTSNHWRGEQLLAG
+106 TTSNHWRGEQLLAR
-120 QGLQNISTTAIKFG
+120 QGLQNIATTAIKFG

-157 QTNIYG
+157 QTNTFG

-177 KTYFTLSA
+177 KTYFTLST
-185 YQNFDPGSMDLKFTN
+185 YQNFDPGSMNLKFTN
-200 FIDRAQFYTAGLTH
+200 YIDRAQFYTAGLTH
-214 LFNNDRG
+214 LFNDDRG
-221 RISVFY
+221 RFSVFY
-227 KYNVTHPLT
+227 KYNETHPLT
-236 SLANY
+236 ALANY

-253 ELKGFRMGRD
+253 ELKNFRMGRD

-278 TGELV
+278 TGKLV

-295 HEGTALLDYDFGN
+295 HEATALLDYDLGN
-308 NLTLA
+308 NLSLA
-313 VKAKFS
+313 VKGKFS

-333 YEDADATYADNGEQF
+333 YEDADATYADNGDAF

-363 VKDAMLIAELQK
+363 VKDAMLVAELQK
-375 KTANHNWAFG
+375 KTASHDWAFG
-385 VNELYSNIDYAR
+385 INELYSNIDYAR

-409 PRKLIYNGQEYA
+409 PRKLIYNGAEYA

-435 KLAAYVTDTWRVS
+435 KLAAYVNDTWRVS
-448 PSFRMGYG
+448 HNFRMGYG
-456 ARLELF
+456 ARVELF
-462 NIGVDY
+462 NLGVDY
-468 IGDSRFT
+468 IGDKRFS
-475 DFYIGAKYN
+475 DFHIGANYT
-484 DADGN
+484 DAEGSK
-489 QKTVA
+489 KTVGVS
-494 TTHHTNTGLNYAVSV
+494 HHTNTGLNYAVSV

-521 TGEINFLQ
+521 TGEINFLR
-529 QYRHLEAYSGKTLP
+529 QYRHLEAYSGTSLP
-543 YYNHRPF
+543 YYNNRPF
-550 ILGRAGIFYNSK
+550 ILGRAGIFFNSS

-594 MVGASSGIQT
+594 MVGASSGIET

-615 FKGFKFHAMFTY
+615 FKGFTFHAMVTL
-627 QNPKYTGYKFE
+627 QSPKYTGYKFE

-647 DKIVTKQSKIIIEL
+647 GKTVTKQSKLIVEL

-675 FRYYSKQYANVG
+675 FRYYGKQYANVG

-703 YKANKMLTFNV
+703 YKASKMLTFNV

-734 ITDGSQYAGTVMAGN
+734 ITDGSQYAGTIMAGN

>member
-1 MRNKHLLPLSLVATV
+1 MNRRKLLLPSLLAVASIFPTLSANADTLNKSLI
-16 ALTVMP
+16 ALEDT
-22 NTGLANNMANDGTN
+22 TKTASNDHG
-36 VNEANNYTQLNNNA
+36 V
-50 HLQQR
+50 
-55 KDSVVEKGSDRGIM
+55 M
-69 LNAKSTTEPRQVE
+69 LNAKDATEPRQVE
-82 IGLPMNYTAVM
+82 IGLPMSYTAVSVD
-93 FNGLPSVFYFWPN
+93 GLPAVYYYWPN
-106 TTSNHWRGEQLLAG
+106 TTSNHWRGEQLLAR
-120 QGLQNISTTAIKFG
+120 QGLQNIATTAIKFG

-157 QTNIYG
+157 QTNTFG

-177 KTYFTLSA
+177 KTYFTLST
-185 YQNFDPGSMDLKFTN
+185 YQNFDPGSMNLKFTN
-200 FIDRAQFYTAGLTH
+200 YIDRAQFYTAGLTH
-214 LFNNDRG
+214 LFNDDRG
-221 RISVFY
+221 RFSVFY
-227 KYNVTHPLT
+227 KYNETHPLT
-236 SLANY
+236 ALANY

-253 ELKGFRMGRD
+253 ELKNFRMGRD

-278 TGELV
+278 TGKLV

-295 HEGTALLDYDFGN
+295 HEATALLDYDLGN
-308 NLTLA
+308 NLSLA
-313 VKAKFS
+313 VKGKFS

-333 YEDADATYADNGEQF
+333 YEDADATYADNGEAF

-363 VKDAMLIAELQK
+363 VKDALFVAELQK
-375 KTANHNWAFG
+375 KTASHDWAFG
-385 VNELYSNIDYAR
+385 INELYSNIDYAR

-409 PRKLIYNGQEYA
+409 PRKLVYNGVEYA
-421 NLNGSSEYDKGFEN
+421 NLNGSTEYDKGFEN
-435 KLAAYVTDTWRVS
+435 KLAAYVNDTWRVS
-448 PSFRMGYG
+448 RNFRMGYG
-456 ARLELF
+456 ARVELF
-462 NIGVDY
+462 NLGVDY
-468 IGDSRFT
+468 IGDKRFS
-475 DFYIGAKYN
+475 DFHIGANYT
-484 DADGN
+484 DAEGN
-489 QKTVA
+489 KKTVG

-521 TGEINFLQ
+521 TGEINFLR
-529 QYRHLEAYSGKTLP
+529 QYRHLEAYSGTTLS
-543 YYNHRPF
+543 YYNNRPF
-550 ILGRAGIFYNSK
+550 ILGRAGIFFNSS

-580 RLTVM
+580 RMTVM

-594 MVGASSGIQT
+594 MVGASSGIET

-615 FKGFKFHAMFTY
+615 FKGFTFHAMVTL
-627 QNPKYTGYKFE
+627 QSPKYTGYKFE
-638 AFNKTYDFS
+638 AFNKNYDFS
-647 DKIVTKQSKIIIEL
+647 GKTVTKQSKIIVEL

-666 YDRFNIWAS
+666 FDRFNIWAS
-675 FRYYSKQYANVG
+675 FRYYGKQYANVG

-703 YKANKMLTFNV
+703 YKASKMLTFNV

-734 ITDGSQYAGTVMAGN
+734 ITDGSQYAGTIMAGN

>member
-1 MRNKHLLPLSLVATV
+1 MKHNTLLFSSFLVTASLTAT
-16 ALTVMP
+16 MP
-22 NTGLANNMANDGTN
+22 VHADTLIKAYAAVEDSTKTAGNDHG
-36 VNEANNYTQLNNNA
+36 V
-50 HLQQR
+50 
-55 KDSVVEKGSDRGIM
+55 M
-69 LNAKSTTEPRQVE
+69 LNAKDATEPRQVE
-82 IGLPMNYTAVM
+82 IGLPMSYTAV
-93 FNGLPSVFYFWPN
+93 SVDGVPAVYYYWPN

-120 QGLQNISTTAIKFG
+120 QGLQNIATTAIKYG

-157 QTNIYG
+157 QTNTYG

-200 FIDRAQFYTAGLTH
+200 YIDRAQFYTAGLTR

-221 RISVFY
+221 RFSVFY

-236 SLANY
+236 ALANY

-283 TDNLYDIIKTRT
+283 TNNLFDIIKTRT

-308 NLTLA
+308 NLSLA

-333 YEDADATYADNGEQF
+333 YENADATYADNGEAF

-358 INAFC
+358 INTFC
-363 VKDAMLIAELQK
+363 VKDAMFIAELQK

-385 VNELYSNIDYAR
+385 INELYSNIDYAR

-409 PRKLIYNGQEYA
+409 PRKLIYNGKEYA

-435 KLAAYVTDTWRVS
+435 KLAAYVNDNWRVS
-448 PSFRMGYG
+448 RNFRMGYG

-462 NIGVDY
+462 SIGVDY
-468 IGDSRFT
+468 IGDSRFS
-475 DFYIGAKYN
+475 DFYIGANYN
-484 DADGN
+484 NADGN
-489 QKTVA
+489 RKTVG
-494 TTHHTNTGLNYAVSV
+494 TTHHTNTGVNYAVSV
-509 SPTYNITHNFGL
+509 SPTYNITSNFGL

-529 QYRHLEAYSGKTLP
+529 QYRHLEAYSGTTLP

-550 ILGRAGIFYNSK
+550 ILGRAGIFYNSS

-585 SENPNEDPV
+585 SDDPSVDPV
-594 MVGASSGIQT
+594 MVGASSGIET

-615 FKGFKFHAMFTY
+615 FKGFKFHAMLTL
-627 QNPKYTGYKFE
+627 QSPKYTGYKFE

-647 DKIVTKQSKIIIEL
+647 DKTVTKQSKIIIEL

-675 FRYYSKQYANVG
+675 FRYYGKQYANVG

-734 ITDGSQYAGTVMAGN
+734 ITDGSQYAGTIMAGN

>member
-1 MRNKHLLPLSLVATV
+1 MKHNKLLLPTFLVA
-16 ALTVMP
+16 AS
-22 NTGLANNMANDGTN
+22 LATTLPVHADTLLKAYAAVEDSTKTEGNDHG
-36 VNEANNYTQLNNNA
+36 V
-50 HLQQR
+50 
-55 KDSVVEKGSDRGIM
+55 M
-69 LNAKSTTEPRQVE
+69 LNAKDATEPRQVE
-82 IGLPMNYTAVM
+82 IGLPMSYTAV
-93 FNGLPSVFYFWPN
+93 SVDGVPAVYYYWPN

-145 RGGEKFKGKLKY
+145 RGGEKFKGKVKY
-157 QTNIYG
+157 QTNTYG
-163 AQNFDLNLSGKLAK
+163 AQNFDMNLSGKLAK
-177 KTYFTLSA
+177 KTYFTLST

-200 FIDRAQFYTAGLTH
+200 YIDRAQFYTAGLTR

-221 RISVFY
+221 RFSVFY

-236 SLANY
+236 TLANY

-263 SYLPVDGMMQYRDVK
+263 SYLPVDGTMQYRDVK

-283 TDNLYDIIKTRT
+283 TNNLYDIIKTRT
-295 HEGTALLDYDFGN
+295 HEATALLDYDFGN

-333 YEDADATYADNGEQF
+333 YEDADATYADNGDAF

-363 VKDAMLIAELQK
+363 VKDAMFIAELQK

-385 VNELYSNIDYAR
+385 INELYSNIDYVR

-409 PRKLIYNGQEYA
+409 PRKLVYNGKEYA

-435 KLAAYVTDTWRVS
+435 KLAAYVNDTWRVS
-448 PSFRMGYG
+448 RNFRMGYG

-468 IGDSRFT
+468 IGDGRFS
-475 DFYIGAKYN
+475 DFYIGANYS

-489 QKTVA
+489 SKTVG
-494 TTHHTNTGLNYAVSV
+494 TTHHTNTGLNYVVSV
-509 SPTYNITHNFGL
+509 SPTYNITSNFGL

-550 ILGRAGIFYNSK
+550 ILGRAGIFYNSS

-585 SENPNEDPV
+585 SDNPNEDPV
-594 MVGASSGIQT
+594 MVGASSGIET

-615 FKGFKFHAMFTY
+615 FKGFKFHAMLTL
-627 QNPKYTGYKFE
+627 QSPKYTGYKFE

-647 DKIVTKQSKIIIEL
+647 DKTVTKQSKMIIEL

-675 FRYYSKQYANVG
+675 FRYYSEQYANVG

-734 ITDGSQYAGTVMAGN
+734 ITDGSQYAGTIMAGN